1 MFAVLEKELRSF
13 FSSLTGPIVIAV
25 YLILTASFL
34 WLIPGENNV
43 LWGGYANLDGLF
55 TLAPWLFL
63 FLIPAITMRT
73 FSDEYRQGTVEILR
87 TRPIHPYSIVV
98 SKYLASLI
106 IALISLLFTL
116 SYLLAVCYLG
126 TPFANIDLGG
136 FFGSFIGLIF
146 LACLYTAIGVF
157 FSSLSDNPII
167 SFVGS
172 AFLCFLF
179 YYGFEMLSFLPA
191 NVNVKDFISSLG
203 IAYHYDSMSRGV
215 IDFSDIWYFLTVS
228 QFFLIITFRRKISLK
243 VLGVALFLL
252 MTNVLTSSV
261 VWRLDLTAEKRHSIS
276 ESTKQLLENQ
286 KNGVKVDVFLEG
298 DMNVGFLR
306 LKKSVKYLLDE
317 MDRYANVGLN
327 VEFIDP
333 LAEATTEKERNK
345 IMAQMQRKGLSPT
358 MVHDYDNNGN
368 TLQKVIFPWAVFSC
382 VGDTISVPLLQN
394 IAGRSGDE
402 NLNSSIENLEYA
414 FTDALRILT
423 QKDVVKVAFLEGHGE
438 AEEHFVY
445 SLTESLSRYYQVDR
459 GVLGSDP
466 NILNDYKVV
475 IIAEP
480 QTEFSESD
488 KYILDQYIMRGG
500 RVIWLI
506 DGVATNG
513 EIGKPNDLGLTDQL
527 FTYGVRIQPV
537 MLLDVQCGTVP
548 INTSLEGQTPN
559 FVPMPWYY
567 SPLLMTIPNHPIT
580 RNIAPVKAEF
590 SSYIEKVGE
599 NDSINTGTILLCSS
613 SKTALEKA
621 PMTLSADVVNLSP
634 ESPYFSYSYM
644 PVAVLLEGKFKSVY
658 ANRLAPENIV
668 TNGVKPIKES
678 VDTKMIVVAD
688 GSIALNSLQGF
699 ASGYEPL
706 PLGYDKYMKM
716 QFGNDDFMLNAINY
730 LADDGD
736 WMQLRNKK
744 ISLRILDKEKI
755 ARNGDFWKWFCI
767 TVPVLLLIIISLIF
781 QFVRKNQNTK

>member
-13 FSSLTGPIVIAV
+13 FSSLTGPLVIAV

-116 SYLLAVCYLG
+116 FYLLAVCYLG
-126 TPFANIDLGG
+126 SPFANIDLGG

-172 AFLCFLF
+172 AFLCFVF
-179 YYGFEMLSFLPA
+179 YYGFEMLSFIPT
-191 NVNVKDFISSLG
+191 NVNVKDFISSMG

-215 IDFSDIWYFLTVS
+215 VDFSDIWYFLTIS
-228 QFFLIITFRRKISLK
+228 QFFLLFTFRKRFNIKLFAVAFVLILTNLFASKI
-243 VLGVALFLL
+243 VL
-252 MTNVLTSSV
+252 
-261 VWRLDLTAEKRHSIS
+261 RLDLTAEKRHSIS
-276 ESTKQLLENQ
+276 ESTKNLLKNQ
-286 KNGVKVDVFLEG
+286 ENGVKVDVYLDG

-306 LKKSVKYLLDE
+306 LKKSVQYLLDE
-317 MDRYANVGLN
+317 MDRYAAVGLN
-327 VEFIDP
+327 VEFTDP
-333 LAEATTEKERNK
+333 LQDAKSEKDRNK
-345 IMAQMQRKGLSPT
+345 IMANMQRKGLSPT
-358 MVHDYDNNGN
+358 MVHDYDNSGN
-368 TLQKVIFPWAVFSC
+368 TLQKVIFPWAVLSC
-382 VGDTISVPLLQN
+382 AGDTISVPLLKN
-394 IAGRSGDE
+394 ISGRSGDE

-423 QKDVVKVAFLEGHGE
+423 QKEVVKVAFLEGHNE

-480 QTEFSESD
+480 QSEFSESD
-488 KYILDQYIMRGG
+488 KYILDQYIMQGG
-500 RVIWLI
+500 RVIWLL

-513 EIGKPNDLGLTDQL
+513 EIGKPNDLSLTDQL

-537 MLLDVQCGTVP
+537 MLLDIQCATVP
-548 INTSLEGQTPN
+548 INTALDGQESN
-559 FVPMPWYY
+559 FAPMPWYY
-567 SPLLMTIPNHPIT
+567 SPLLMTMPNHAIT

-590 SSYIEKVGE
+590 ASYIEKVGE
-599 NDSINTGTILLCSS
+599 NDSVAGTVLLCSS

-621 PMTLSADVVNLSP
+621 PMTLSADIVNLSP
-634 ESPYFSYSYM
+634 ESPYFAYSYM

-668 TNGVKPIKES
+668 TGGKKPIKQSEN
-678 VDTKMIVVAD
+678 TKMIVVAD

-716 QFGNDDFMLNAINY
+716 QFGNNDFMLNAVNY
-730 LADDGD
+730 LADDSD

-744 ISLRILDKEKI
+744 ISLRILDKEKV
-755 ARNGDFWKWFCI
+755 ARNGEFWKWFCI

>member
-13 FSSLTGPIVIAV
+13 FSTLTGPIVIAV
-25 YLILTASFL
+25 YLLLTASFL

-55 TLAPWLFL
+55 SLAPWLFL

-73 FSDEYRQGTVEILR
+73 FSDEYRLGTVEILR

-106 IALISLLFTL
+106 IALISLFFTL
-116 SYLLAVCYLG
+116 FYLFAVCYLG

-146 LACLYTAIGVF
+146 LACLYTAIGIF

-172 AFLCFLF
+172 AFLCFVF
-179 YYGFEMLSFLPA
+179 YYGFEMLSFIPT
-191 NVNVKDFISSLG
+191 NVNVKDFISSMG

-215 IDFSDIWYFLTVS
+215 IDFSDIWYFITIS
-228 QFFLIITFRRKISLK
+228 QFFLLITFRKRFSLRL
-243 VLGVALFLL
+243 LGVSLALI
-252 MTNVLTSSV
+252 MTNLLVSNV

-276 ESTKQLLENQ
+276 ESTKNLLENQ
-286 KNGVKVDVFLEG
+286 ENGVKVDVYLDG

-306 LKKSVKYLLDE
+306 LKKSVAYLLDE
-317 MDRYANVGLN
+317 MDRYAAVGLN
-327 VEFIDP
+327 VEFSDP
-333 LAEATTEKERNK
+333 LKEATSEKTRNQ
-345 IMAQMQRKGLSPT
+345 IMAKMQRKGLQPT
-358 MVHDYDNNGN
+358 MVHDYDNSGN
-368 TLQKVIFPWAVFSC
+368 TLQKVIFPWAVFFHA
-382 VGDTISVPLLQN
+382 GDTITVPLLQN

-423 QKDVVKVAFLEGHGE
+423 QKEVVKVAFLEGHGE

-445 SLTESLSRYYQVDR
+445 SLTEGLSRYYQVDR

-480 QTEFSESD
+480 QTAFSESD

-500 RVIWLI
+500 RVIWLL

-513 EIGKPNDLGLTDQL
+513 EVGKPNDLNLTDQL
-527 FTYGVRIQPV
+527 FTYGVRIQPM
-537 MLLDVQCGTVP
+537 MLLDIQCATVP
-548 INTSLEGQTPN
+548 INTSLEGQEPN
-559 FVPMPWYY
+559 FAPMPWYY
-567 SPLLMTIPNHPIT
+567 SPLLMTLPSHAIT

-590 SSYIEKVGE
+590 SSYVEKVGE
-599 NDSINTGTILLCSS
+599 NDSVSGTVLLCSS

-621 PMTLSADVVNLSP
+621 PMQLSADIVNLSP
-634 ESPYFSYSYM
+634 ESPYFAYSYM

-658 ANRLAPENIV
+658 ANRLAPEGVV
-668 TNGVKPIKES
+668 TAGVKPIKQSEN
-678 VDTKMIVVAD
+678 TKMIVVAD

-706 PLGYDKYMKM
+706 PLGYDKYMKV
-716 QFGNDDFMLNAINY
+716 QFGNNDFMLNAVNY

-744 ISLRILDKEKI
+744 ISLRMLDKEKV
-755 ARNGDFWKWFCI
+755 AKNGDFWKWFCM

>member
-13 FSSLTGPIVIAV
+13 FSTLTGPIVIAV

-55 TLAPWLFL
+55 ALAPWLFL
-63 FLIPAITMRT
+63 FLVPAITMRT

-87 TRPIHPYSIVV
+87 TRPVHPYSIVV
-98 SKYLASLI
+98 AKYLASLI
-106 IALISLLFTL
+106 IVLISLLFTL
-116 SYLLAVCYLG
+116 FYLLAVCYLG

-172 AFLCFLF
+172 AFLCFIF
-179 YYGFEMLSFLPA
+179 YYGFEMLSFLPN
-191 NVNVKDFISSLG
+191 NVNVKDFISSMG
-203 IAYHYDSMSRGV
+203 IASHYDSMSRGV
-215 IDFSDIWYFLTVS
+215 IDFSDIWYFITIS
-228 QFFLIITFRRKISLK
+228 QFFLLITFRKRFPIKL
-243 VLGVALFLL
+243 LAVAFGL
-252 MTNVLTSSV
+252 VLTNIFASSIV
-261 VWRLDLTAEKRHSIS
+261 LRLDLTAEKRHSIS
-276 ESTKQLLENQ
+276 ESTKNLLKNQ
-286 KNGVKVDVFLEG
+286 EKGVKVDVYLDG

-306 LKKSVKYLLDE
+306 LKKSVQYILDE
-317 MDRYANVGLN
+317 MNRYAEVGIK
-327 VEFIDP
+327 VEFTD
-333 LAEATTEKERNK
+333 LLSDATSEKERNQ
-345 IMAQMQRKGLSPT
+345 IMSKMQRKGLSPT
-358 MVHDYDNNGN
+358 MVHDYDNSGN

-382 VGDTISVPLLQN
+382 AGDTINVPLLQN

-414 FTDALRILT
+414 FTDALRIFT
-423 QKDVVKVAFLEGHGE
+423 QKEVVKVAFLEGHGE

-459 GVLGSDP
+459 GVLGDDP

-500 RVIWLI
+500 RVIWLV

-527 FTYGVRIQPV
+527 FTYGVRIQPM
-537 MLLDVQCGTVP
+537 MLLDIQCATVP
-548 INTSLEGQTPN
+548 INTSMEGQVPN

-567 SPLLMTIPNHPIT
+567 SPLLMPMPEHAIT
-580 RNIAPVKAEF
+580 RNIAPIKAEF
-590 SSYIEKVGE
+590 ASYIEKVGE
-599 NDSINTGTILLCSS
+599 NDSVSGTVLLCTS

-621 PMTLSADVVNLSP
+621 PMSLRADIVNLSP
-634 ESPYFSYSYM
+634 ESPYFAYSYM

-658 ANRLAPENIV
+658 ANRLAPENII
-668 TNGVKPIKES
+668 TGGKKPIKQSEN
-678 VDTKMIVVAD
+678 TKMLVVAD

-716 QFGNDDFMLNAINY
+716 QFGNNDFMLNAVNY
-730 LADDGD
+730 LADDSD

-755 ARNGDFWKWFCI
+755 ARNGEFWKWFCI
-767 TVPVLLLIIISLIF
+767 TVPVLLLIIFSVGF
-781 QFVRKNQNTK
+781 QIVRKNQNTK

>member
-13 FSSLTGPIVIAV
+13 FSTLTGPIVIAV

-55 TLAPWLFL
+55 ALAPWLFL
-63 FLIPAITMRT
+63 FLVPAITMRT

-106 IALISLLFTL
+106 IVLISLIFTL
-116 SYLLAVCYLG
+116 FYLLAVCYLG

-146 LACLYTAIGVF
+146 LACLYTSIGIF

-172 AFLCFLF
+172 AFLCFVF
-179 YYGFEMLSFLPA
+179 YYGFEMLSFIPA
-191 NVNVKDFISSLG
+191 NVNVKDFISSMG

-215 IDFSDIWYFLTVS
+215 IDFSDIWYFITIS
-228 QFFLIITFRRKISLK
+228 QFFLLITFRKRFSVKL
-243 VLGVALFLL
+243 LGVAFALILTNLL
-252 MTNVLTSSV
+252 VSNVVL
-261 VWRLDLTAEKRHSIS
+261 RLDLTAEKRHSIS

-286 KNGVKVDVFLEG
+286 QAGVKVDVLLDG

-306 LKKSVKYLLDE
+306 LKKSVGYLLDE
-317 MDRYANVGLN
+317 MDRYAAVGLN
-327 VEFIDP
+327 VEFADP
-333 LAEATTEKERNK
+333 LSEATSEKERNQVVAK
-345 IMAQMQRKGLSPT
+345 MQRKGLAPT
-358 MVHDYDNNGN
+358 MVHDYDKNGN
-368 TLQKVIFPWAVFSC
+368 TLQKVIFPWAVVSC
-382 VGDTISVPLLQN
+382 AGDTIKVPLLQN

-402 NLNSSIENLEYA
+402 NLNSSIENLEYV

-423 QKDVVKVAFLEGHGE
+423 QKEVVKVAFLEGHGE

-459 GVLGSDP
+459 GVLGDDP

-500 RVIWLI
+500 RVIWLV

-513 EIGKPNDLGLTDQL
+513 EVGKPNDLGLTDQL
-527 FTYGVRIQPV
+527 FTYGVRIQPM
-537 MLLDVQCGTVP
+537 MLLDIQCATVP
-548 INTSLEGQTPN
+548 INTSMEGQTPN

-567 SPLLMTIPNHPIT
+567 SPLLMPMPEHAIT
-580 RNIAPVKAEF
+580 RNIAPIKAEF
-590 SSYIEKVGE
+590 ASYIEKVGE
-599 NDSINTGTILLCSS
+599 NDSVSGTVLLCTS

-621 PMTLSADVVNLSP
+621 PMSLRADIVNLSP
-634 ESPYFSYSYM
+634 ESPYFAYSYM

-658 ANRLAPENIV
+658 ANRLAPENII
-668 TNGVKPIKES
+668 TGGKKPIKQSEN
-678 VDTKMIVVAD
+678 TKMLVVAD

-716 QFGNDDFMLNAINY
+716 QFGNNDFMLNAVNY

-744 ISLRILDKEKI
+744 ISLRILDKEKV
-755 ARNGDFWKWFCI
+755 ARNGEFWKWFCI
-767 TVPVLLLIIISLIF
+767 AVPVLLLIIFSVGF
-781 QFVRKNQNTK
+781 QIVRKNQNTK

>member
-106 IALISLLFTL
+106 IALISLIFTL
-116 SYLLAVCYLG
+116 FYLLAVCYLG
-126 TPFANIDLGG
+126 TPFANVDLGG

-146 LACLYTAIGVF
+146 LACLYTAIGIF

-172 AFLCFLF
+172 AFLCFVF
-179 YYGFEMLSFLPA
+179 YYGFEMLSFIPSNI
-191 NVNVKDFISSLG
+191 NVRDFISSMG

-215 IDFSDIWYFLTVS
+215 IDFSDIWYFITIS
-228 QFFLIITFRRKISLK
+228 QFFLLITFRKRFTIKLFAVAF
-243 VLGVALFLL
+243 VLVL
-252 MTNVLTSSV
+252 TNVFASNIVL
-261 VWRLDLTAEKRHSIS
+261 RLDLTAEKRHSIS
-276 ESTKQLLENQ
+276 ESTKKLLENQ
-286 KNGVKVDVFLEG
+286 ENGVKVDVYLEG

-306 LKKSVKYLLDE
+306 LKKSVGYMLDE
-317 MDRYANVGLN
+317 MNRYAEVGLN
-327 VEFIDP
+327 VEFID
-333 LAEATTEKERNK
+333 LLKDAKSEKERNV
-345 IMAQMQRKGLSPT
+345 IMAKMQRKGLSPT
-358 MVHDYDNNGN
+358 MVHDYDNSGN

-382 VGDTISVPLLQN
+382 AGDTVSVPLLQN

-423 QKDVVKVAFLEGHGE
+423 QKELVKVAFLEGHAE

-488 KYILDQYIMRGG
+488 KYILDQYIMNGG
-500 RVIWLI
+500 RVIWLV

-513 EIGKPNDLGLTDQL
+513 EVGKPNDLGLTDQL
-527 FTYGVRIQPV
+527 FTYGVRIQPI
-537 MLLDVQCGTVP
+537 MLLDIQCATVP
-548 INTSLEGQTPN
+548 INTSMEGQTPN

-567 SPLLMTIPNHPIT
+567 SPLLMPMPEHAIT

-590 SSYIEKVGE
+590 ASFLERVGE
-599 NDSINTGTILLCSS
+599 NDSVNATVLLCTS

-621 PMTLSADVVNLSP
+621 PMPLRADIVNLSP
-634 ESPYFSYSYM
+634 ESPYFAYSYM
-644 PVAVLLEGKFKSVY
+644 PVAMLLEGKFKSVY

-668 TNGVKPIKES
+668 TNGKKPIKQSEN
-678 VDTKMIVVAD
+678 TKMLVVAD

-716 QFGNDDFMLNAINY
+716 QFGNSDFMLNAVNY

-744 ISLRILDKEKI
+744 ISLRVLDKEKI
-755 ARNGDFWKWFCI
+755 ARNGEFWKWFCI
-767 TVPVLLLIIISLIF
+767 TAPVLLLIIFSLIF

>member
-55 TLAPWLFL
+55 ALAPWLFL
-63 FLIPAITMRT
+63 FLVPAITMRT

-106 IALISLLFTL
+106 IALISLIFTL
-116 SYLLAVCYLG
+116 FYLLAVCYLG

-146 LACLYTAIGVF
+146 LACLYTSIGIF

-172 AFLCFLF
+172 AFLCFVF
-179 YYGFEMLSFLPA
+179 YYGFEMLSFIPA
-191 NVNVKDFISSLG
+191 NVNVKDFISSMG

-215 IDFSDIWYFLTVS
+215 IDFSDIWYFITIS
-228 QFFLIITFRRKISLK
+228 QFFLLITFRKRFSVKL
-243 VLGVALFLL
+243 LGVAFALILTNLL
-252 MTNVLTSSV
+252 ASNVVL
-261 VWRLDLTAEKRHSIS
+261 RLDLTAEKRHSIS

-286 KNGVKVDVFLEG
+286 QAGVKVDVLLDG

-306 LKKSVKYLLDE
+306 LKKSVGYLLDE
-317 MDRYANVGLN
+317 MDRYAAVGLN
-327 VEFIDP
+327 VEFTDP
-333 LAEATTEKERNK
+333 LSEATSEKERNQVVAK
-345 IMAQMQRKGLSPT
+345 MQRKGLAPT
-358 MVHDYDNNGN
+358 MVHDYDKNGN
-368 TLQKVIFPWAVFSC
+368 TLQKVIFPWAVVSC
-382 VGDTISVPLLQN
+382 AGDTIKVPLLQN

-402 NLNSSIENLEYA
+402 NLNSSIENLEYV

-423 QKDVVKVAFLEGHGE
+423 QKEVVKVAFLEGHGE

-459 GVLGSDP
+459 GVLGDDP

-500 RVIWLI
+500 RVIWLV

-513 EIGKPNDLGLTDQL
+513 EVGKPNDLGLTDQL
-527 FTYGVRIQPV
+527 FTYGVRIQPM
-537 MLLDVQCGTVP
+537 MLLDIQCATVP
-548 INTSLEGQTPN
+548 INTSMEGQTPN

-567 SPLLMTIPNHPIT
+567 SPLLMPMPEHAIT
-580 RNIAPVKAEF
+580 RNIAPIKAEF
-590 SSYIEKVGE
+590 ASYIEKVGE
-599 NDSINTGTILLCSS
+599 NDSVSGTVLLCTS

-621 PMTLSADVVNLSP
+621 PMSLRADIVNLSP
-634 ESPYFSYSYM
+634 ESSYFAYSYM

-658 ANRLAPENIV
+658 ANRLAPENII
-668 TNGVKPIKES
+668 TGGKKPIKQSEN
-678 VDTKMIVVAD
+678 TKMLVVAD

-716 QFGNDDFMLNAINY
+716 QFGNNDFMLNAVNY
-730 LADDGD
+730 LADDSD

-744 ISLRILDKEKI
+744 ISLRILDKEKV
-755 ARNGDFWKWFCI
+755 ARNGEFWKWFCI
-767 TVPVLLLIIISLIF
+767 TVPVLLLIIFSVGF
-781 QFVRKNQNTK
+781 QIVRKNQNTK

>member
-55 TLAPWLFL
+55 ALAPWLFL
-63 FLIPAITMRT
+63 FLVPAITMRT

-106 IALISLLFTL
+106 IALISLIFTL
-116 SYLLAVCYLG
+116 FYLLAVCYLG

-146 LACLYTAIGVF
+146 LACLYTSIGIF

-172 AFLCFLF
+172 AFLCFVF
-179 YYGFEMLSFLPA
+179 YYGFEMLSFIPA
-191 NVNVKDFISSLG
+191 NVNVKDFISSMG

-215 IDFSDIWYFLTVS
+215 IDFSDIWYFITIS
-228 QFFLIITFRRKISLK
+228 QFFLLITFRKRFSVKL
-243 VLGVALFLL
+243 LGVAFALILTNLL
-252 MTNVLTSSV
+252 ASNVVL
-261 VWRLDLTAEKRHSIS
+261 RLDLTAEKRHSIS

-286 KNGVKVDVFLEG
+286 QAGVKVDVLLDG

-306 LKKSVKYLLDE
+306 LKKSVGYLLDE
-317 MDRYANVGLN
+317 MDRYAAVGLN
-327 VEFIDP
+327 VEFADP
-333 LAEATTEKERNK
+333 LSEATSEKERNQVVAK
-345 IMAQMQRKGLSPT
+345 MQRKGLAPT
-358 MVHDYDNNGN
+358 MVHDYDKNGN
-368 TLQKVIFPWAVFSC
+368 TLQKVIFPWAVVSC
-382 VGDTISVPLLQN
+382 AGDTIKVPLLQN

-402 NLNSSIENLEYA
+402 NLNSSIENLEYV

-423 QKDVVKVAFLEGHGE
+423 QKEVVKVAFLEGHGE

-459 GVLGSDP
+459 GVLGDDP

-500 RVIWLI
+500 RVIWLV

-513 EIGKPNDLGLTDQL
+513 EVGKPNDLGLTDQL
-527 FTYGVRIQPV
+527 FTYGVRIQPM
-537 MLLDVQCGTVP
+537 MLLDIQCATVP
-548 INTSLEGQTPN
+548 INTSMEGQTPN

-567 SPLLMTIPNHPIT
+567 SPLLMPMPEHAIT
-580 RNIAPVKAEF
+580 RNIAPIKAEF
-590 SSYIEKVGE
+590 ASYIEKVGE
-599 NDSINTGTILLCSS
+599 NDSVSGTVLLCTS

-621 PMTLSADVVNLSP
+621 PMSLRADIVNLSP
-634 ESPYFSYSYM
+634 ESPYFAYSYM

-658 ANRLAPENIV
+658 ANRLAPENII
-668 TNGVKPIKES
+668 TGGKKPIKQSEN
-678 VDTKMIVVAD
+678 TKMLVVAD

-716 QFGNDDFMLNAINY
+716 QFGNNDFMLNAVNY

-744 ISLRILDKEKI
+744 ISLRILDKEKV
-755 ARNGDFWKWFCI
+755 ARNGEFWKWFCI
-767 TVPVLLLIIISLIF
+767 TVPVLLLIIFSVGF
-781 QFVRKNQNTK
+781 QIVRKNQNTK

>member
-13 FSSLTGPIVIAV
+13 FSTLTGPIVIAV
-25 YLILTASFL
+25 YLILTAAFL

-55 TLAPWLFL
+55 SLAPWLFL

-98 SKYLASLI
+98 AKYLASLI

-116 SYLLAVCYLG
+116 FYLLAVCYLG

-146 LACLYTAIGVF
+146 LACLYTAIGIF

-172 AFLCFLF
+172 AFLSFVF
-179 YYGFEMLSFLPA
+179 YYGFEMLSFIPS
-191 NVNVKDFISSLG
+191 NVNIKDFISSMG

-215 IDFSDIWYFLTVS
+215 IDFSDVWYFITIS
-228 QFFLIITFRRKISLK
+228 QFFLLITFRKRFSKRLLIVASILILTNLFASK
-243 VLGVALFLL
+243 V
-252 MTNVLTSSV
+252 VL
-261 VWRLDLTAEKRHSIS
+261 RLDLTAEKRHSIS
-276 ESTKQLLENQ
+276 ESTKNLLENQ
-286 KNGVKVDVFLEG
+286 ENGVKVDVFLDG

-306 LKKSVKYLLDE
+306 LKKSVGYLLDE
-317 MDRYANVGLN
+317 MDRYAAVGLN
-327 VEFIDP
+327 VEFTDP
-333 LAEATTEKERNK
+333 LSDAKSEKERNQV
-345 IMAQMQRKGLSPT
+345 MAKMQRKGLQPT
-358 MVHDYDNNGN
+358 MVHDYDNSGN
-368 TLQKVIFPWAVFSC
+368 TLQKVIFPWAVVSC
-382 VGDTISVPLLQN
+382 AGDTIAVPLLQN

-423 QKDVVKVAFLEGHGE
+423 QKEVVKVAFLEGHGE
-438 AEEHFVY
+438 AEEHFVF

-459 GVLGSDP
+459 GVLGDDP

-475 IIAEP
+475 IVAEP

-488 KYILDQYIMRGG
+488 KYILDQYIMSGG

-513 EIGKPNDLGLTDQL
+513 EVGKPNDLGLTDQL
-527 FTYGVRIQPV
+527 FTYGVRIQPI
-537 MLLDVQCGTVP
+537 MLLDIQCATVP
-548 INTSLEGQTPN
+548 INTALEGQDPN
-559 FVPMPWYY
+559 FAPMPWYY
-567 SPLLMTIPNHPIT
+567 SPLLMPMPNHAIT

-590 SSYIEKVGE
+590 ASFIEKVGE
-599 NDSINTGTILLCSS
+599 NDSVNATVLLCTS

-621 PMTLSADVVNLSP
+621 PMSLRADIVNLSP
-634 ESPYFSYSYM
+634 ESPYFAYSYM
-644 PVAVLLEGKFKSVY
+644 PVAMLLEGKFKSVY
-658 ANRLAPENIV
+658 ANRLAPENVV
-668 TNGVKPIKES
+668 TEGKKPIKRSEN
-678 VDTKMIVVAD
+678 TKMLVVAD

-716 QFGNDDFMLNAINY
+716 QFGNNDFMLNAVNY

-744 ISLRILDKEKI
+744 ISLRILDKEKV
-755 ARNGDFWKWFCI
+755 ARNGEFWKWFCI
-767 TVPVLLLIIISLIF
+767 AVPVLLLIIFSIGF
-781 QFVRKNQNTK
+781 QIVRKNQNTK

>member
-13 FSSLTGPIVIAV
+13 FSTLTGPIVIAV
-25 YLILTASFL
+25 YLLLTASFL

-73 FSDEYRQGTVEILR
+73 FSDEYRLGTVEILR

-106 IALISLLFTL
+106 IALISLFFTL
-116 SYLLAVCYLG
+116 FYLLAVCYLG

-172 AFLCFLF
+172 AFLCFVF
-179 YYGFEMLSFLPA
+179 YYGFEMLSFIPT
-191 NVNVKDFISSLG
+191 NVNVKDFISSMG

-215 IDFSDIWYFLTVS
+215 IDFSDIWYFITIS
-228 QFFLIITFRRKISLK
+228 QFFLLITFRKRFSLRL
-243 VLGVALFLL
+243 LGVSLALI
-252 MTNVLTSSV
+252 MTNLLVSNVVL
-261 VWRLDLTAEKRHSIS
+261 RLDLTAEKRHSIS
-276 ESTKQLLENQ
+276 ESTKNLLENQ
-286 KNGVKVDVFLEG
+286 ENGVKVDVYLDG

-306 LKKSVKYLLDE
+306 LKKSVAYLLDE
-317 MDRYANVGLN
+317 MDRYAAVGLN
-327 VEFIDP
+327 VKFTDP
-333 LAEATTEKERNK
+333 LKEATSEKTRNQ
-345 IMAQMQRKGLSPT
+345 IMAKMQRKGLQPT
-358 MVHDYDNNGN
+358 MVHDYDNSGN
-368 TLQKVIFPWAVFSC
+368 TLQKVIFPWAVFSHA
-382 VGDTISVPLLQN
+382 GDTISVPLLQN

-423 QKDVVKVAFLEGHGE
+423 QKEVVKVAFLEGHGE

-445 SLTESLSRYYQVDR
+445 SLTEGLSRYYQVDR

-480 QTEFSESD
+480 QTAFSESD

-500 RVIWLI
+500 RVIWLV

-513 EIGKPNDLGLTDQL
+513 EVGKPNDLNLTDQL
-527 FTYGVRIQPV
+527 FTYGVRIQPM
-537 MLLDVQCGTVP
+537 MLLDIQCATVP
-548 INTSLEGQTPN
+548 INTSLEGQEPN
-559 FVPMPWYY
+559 FAPMPWYY
-567 SPLLMTIPNHPIT
+567 SPLLMTLPSHAIT

-590 SSYIEKVGE
+590 SSYVEKVGE
-599 NDSINTGTILLCSS
+599 NDSVSGTVLLCSS

-621 PMTLSADVVNLSP
+621 PMQLSVDIVNLSP
-634 ESPYFSYSYM
+634 ESPYFAYSYM

-658 ANRLAPENIV
+658 ANRLAPEGVV
-668 TNGVKPIKES
+668 TAGVKPIKQSEN
-678 VDTKMIVVAD
+678 TKMIVVAD

-716 QFGNDDFMLNAINY
+716 QFGNNDFMLNAVNY

-744 ISLRILDKEKI
+744 ISLRILDKEKV
-755 ARNGDFWKWFCI
+755 AKNGDFWKWFCM

>member
-13 FSSLTGPIVIAV
+13 FSTLTGPIVIAV

-55 TLAPWLFL
+55 ALAPWLFL
-63 FLIPAITMRT
+63 FLVPAITMRT

-106 IALISLLFTL
+106 IALISLIFTL
-116 SYLLAVCYLG
+116 FYLLAVCYLG

-146 LACLYTAIGVF
+146 LACLYTSIGIF

-172 AFLCFLF
+172 AFLCFVF
-179 YYGFEMLSFLPA
+179 YYGFEMLSFIPA
-191 NVNVKDFISSLG
+191 NVNVKDFISSMG

-215 IDFSDIWYFLTVS
+215 IDFSDIWYFITIS
-228 QFFLIITFRRKISLK
+228 QFFLLITFRKRFSVKL
-243 VLGVALFLL
+243 LGVAFALILTNLL
-252 MTNVLTSSV
+252 ASNVVL
-261 VWRLDLTAEKRHSIS
+261 RLDLTAEKRHSIS

-286 KNGVKVDVFLEG
+286 QAGVKVDVLLDG

-306 LKKSVKYLLDE
+306 LKKSVGYLLDE
-317 MDRYANVGLN
+317 MDRYAAVGLN
-327 VEFIDP
+327 VEFADP
-333 LAEATTEKERNK
+333 LSEATSEKERNQVVAK
-345 IMAQMQRKGLSPT
+345 MQRKGLAPT
-358 MVHDYDNNGN
+358 MVHDYDKKGN
-368 TLQKVIFPWAVFSC
+368 TLQKVIFPWAVVSC
-382 VGDTISVPLLQN
+382 AGDTINVPLLQN

-402 NLNSSIENLEYA
+402 NLNSSIENLEYV

-459 GVLGSDP
+459 GVLGDDP

-500 RVIWLI
+500 RVIWLV

-513 EIGKPNDLGLTDQL
+513 EVGKPNDLGLTDQL
-527 FTYGVRIQPV
+527 FTYGVRIQPM
-537 MLLDVQCGTVP
+537 MLLDIQCATVP
-548 INTSLEGQTPN
+548 INTSMEGQTPN

-567 SPLLMTIPNHPIT
+567 SPLLMPMPEHAIT
-580 RNIAPVKAEF
+580 RNIAPIKAEF
-590 SSYIEKVGE
+590 ASYIEKVGE
-599 NDSINTGTILLCSS
+599 NDSVSGTVLLCTS

-621 PMTLSADVVNLSP
+621 PMSLRADIVNLSP
-634 ESPYFSYSYM
+634 ESPYFAYSYM

-658 ANRLAPENIV
+658 ANRLAPENII
-668 TNGVKPIKES
+668 TGGKKPIKQSEN
-678 VDTKMIVVAD
+678 TKMLVVAD

-716 QFGNDDFMLNAINY
+716 QFGNNDFMLNAVNY

-744 ISLRILDKEKI
+744 ISLRILDKEKV
-755 ARNGDFWKWFCI
+755 ARNGEFWKWFCI
-767 TVPVLLLIIISLIF
+767 TVPVLLLIIFSVGF
-781 QFVRKNQNTK
+781 QIVRKNQNTK

>member
-55 TLAPWLFL
+55 ALAPWLFL

-87 TRPIHPYSIVV
+87 TRPVHPYRIVIA
-98 SKYLASLI
+98 KYLASLV

-116 SYLLAVCYLG
+116 FYLLAVCYLG

-172 AFLCFLF
+172 AFLCFVF
-179 YYGFEMLSFLPA
+179 YYGFEMLSFIPT
-191 NVNVKDFISSLG
+191 NVNVKDFISSMG

-215 IDFSDIWYFLTVS
+215 IDFSDIWYFITIS
-228 QFFLIITFRRKISLK
+228 QFFLLITFRKRFSVKL
-243 VLGVALFLL
+243 LGVAFALILTNLL
-252 MTNVLTSSV
+252 ASNVVL
-261 VWRLDLTAEKRHSIS
+261 RLDLTAEKRHSIS

-286 KNGVKVDVFLEG
+286 QAGVKVDVLLDG

-306 LKKSVKYLLDE
+306 LKKSVGYLLDE
-317 MDRYANVGLN
+317 MDRYAAVGLN
-327 VEFIDP
+327 VEFTDP
-333 LAEATTEKERNK
+333 LQDAKSEKDRNK
-345 IMAQMQRKGLSPT
+345 IMANMQRKGLSPT
-358 MVHDYDNNGN
+358 MVHDYDNSGN
-368 TLQKVIFPWAVFSC
+368 TLQKVIFPWAVLSC
-382 VGDTISVPLLQN
+382 AGDTISVPLLKN
-394 IAGRSGDE
+394 ISGRSGDE

-423 QKDVVKVAFLEGHGE
+423 QKEVVKVAFLEGHNE
-438 AEEHFVY
+438 AEEHFVF

-480 QTEFSESD
+480 QSEFSESD
-488 KYILDQYIMRGG
+488 KYILDQYIMQGG
-500 RVIWLI
+500 RVIWLL

-513 EIGKPNDLGLTDQL
+513 EIGKPNDLSLTDQL

-537 MLLDVQCGTVP
+537 MLLDIQCATVP
-548 INTSLEGQTPN
+548 INTALDGQESN
-559 FVPMPWYY
+559 FAPMPWYY
-567 SPLLMTIPNHPIT
+567 SPLLMTMPNHAIT

-590 SSYIEKVGE
+590 ASYIEKVGE
-599 NDSINTGTILLCSS
+599 NDSVAGTVLLCSS

-621 PMTLSADVVNLSP
+621 PMTLSADIVNLSP
-634 ESPYFSYSYM
+634 ESPYFAYSYM

-668 TNGVKPIKES
+668 TGGKKPIKQSEN
-678 VDTKMIVVAD
+678 TKMIVVAD

-716 QFGNDDFMLNAINY
+716 QFGNNDFMLNAVNY

-744 ISLRILDKEKI
+744 ISLRILDKEKV
-755 ARNGDFWKWFCI
+755 ARNGEFWKWFCI

>member
-13 FSSLTGPIVIAV
+13 FSTLTGPIVIAV

-55 TLAPWLFL
+55 ALAPWLFL
-63 FLIPAITMRT
+63 FLVPAITMRT

-106 IALISLLFTL
+106 IALISLIFTL
-116 SYLLAVCYLG
+116 FYLLAVCYLG

-146 LACLYTAIGVF
+146 LACLYTSIGIF

-172 AFLCFLF
+172 AFLCFVF
-179 YYGFEMLSFLPA
+179 YYGFEMLSFIPA
-191 NVNVKDFISSLG
+191 NVNVKDFISSMG

-215 IDFSDIWYFLTVS
+215 IDFSDIWYFITIS
-228 QFFLIITFRRKISLK
+228 QFFLLITFRKRFSVKL
-243 VLGVALFLL
+243 LGVAFALILTNLL
-252 MTNVLTSSV
+252 ASNVVL
-261 VWRLDLTAEKRHSIS
+261 RLDLTAEKRHSIS

-286 KNGVKVDVFLEG
+286 QAGVKVDVLLDG

-306 LKKSVKYLLDE
+306 LKKSVGYLLDE
-317 MDRYANVGLN
+317 MDRYAAVGLN
-327 VEFIDP
+327 VEFADP
-333 LAEATTEKERNK
+333 LSEATSEKERNQVVAK
-345 IMAQMQRKGLSPT
+345 MQRKGLAPT
-358 MVHDYDNNGN
+358 MVHDYDKNGN
-368 TLQKVIFPWAVFSC
+368 TLQKVIFPWAVVSC
-382 VGDTISVPLLQN
+382 AGDTINVPLLQN

-402 NLNSSIENLEYA
+402 NLNSSIENLEYV

-459 GVLGSDP
+459 GVLGDDP

-475 IIAEP
+475 IITEP

-500 RVIWLI
+500 RVIWLV

-513 EIGKPNDLGLTDQL
+513 EVGKPNDLGLTDQL
-527 FTYGVRIQPV
+527 FTYGVRIQPM
-537 MLLDVQCGTVP
+537 MLLDIQCATVP
-548 INTSLEGQTPN
+548 INTSMEGQTPN

-567 SPLLMTIPNHPIT
+567 SPLLMPMPEHAIT
-580 RNIAPVKAEF
+580 RNIAPIKAEF
-590 SSYIEKVGE
+590 ASYIEKVGE
-599 NDSINTGTILLCSS
+599 NDSVSGTVLLCTS

-621 PMTLSADVVNLSP
+621 PMSLRADIVNLSP
-634 ESPYFSYSYM
+634 ESPYFAYSYM
-644 PVAVLLEGKFKSVY
+644 PVAVLFEGKFKSVY
-658 ANRLAPENIV
+658 ANRLAPENII
-668 TNGVKPIKES
+668 TGGKKPIKQSEN
-678 VDTKMIVVAD
+678 TKMLVVAD

-716 QFGNDDFMLNAINY
+716 QFGNNDFMLNAVNY

-744 ISLRILDKEKI
+744 ISLRILDKEKV
-755 ARNGDFWKWFCI
+755 ARNGEFWKWFCI
-767 TVPVLLLIIISLIF
+767 TVPVLLLIIFSVGF
-781 QFVRKNQNTK
+781 QIVRKNQNTK

>member
-13 FSSLTGPIVIAV
+13 FSTLTGPIVIAV

-55 TLAPWLFL
+55 ALAPWLFL

-73 FSDEYRQGTVEILR
+73 FSDEYRLGTVEILR

-116 SYLLAVCYLG
+116 FYLLAVCYLG

-146 LACLYTAIGVF
+146 LACLYTAIGIF

-172 AFLCFLF
+172 AFLCFVF
-179 YYGFEMLSFLPA
+179 YYGFEMLSFIPT
-191 NVNVKDFISSLG
+191 NVNVKDFISSMG

-215 IDFSDIWYFLTVS
+215 IDFADIWYFITIS
-228 QFFLIITFRRKISLK
+228 QFFLFITFRKRFSLR
-243 VLGVALFLL
+243 LCGVAL
-252 MTNVLTSSV
+252 MIVLTNLVASNIV
-261 VWRLDLTAEKRHSIS
+261 LRLDLTAEKRHSIS
-276 ESTKQLLENQ
+276 ESTKNLLENQ
-286 KNGVKVDVFLEG
+286 EHGVKVDVYLDG

-306 LKKSVKYLLDE
+306 LKKSVGYLLDE

-327 VEFIDP
+327 VEFSDP
-333 LAEATTEKERNK
+333 LSDAKSEKERNQ
-345 IMAQMQRKGLSPT
+345 IMAKMQRRGISPT
-358 MVHDYDNNGN
+358 MVHDYDKNGN
-368 TLQKVIFPWAVFSC
+368 TLQKVIFPWAVVSC
-382 VGDTISVPLLQN
+382 AGDTITVPLLQN

-423 QKDVVKVAFLEGHGE
+423 QKEVIKVAFLEGHNE
-438 AEEHFVY
+438 AEEHFVF

-459 GVLGSDP
+459 GVLGNDP

-500 RVIWLI
+500 RVIWLL

-513 EIGKPNDLGLTDQL
+513 EVGKPNDLGLTDQL
-527 FTYGVRIQPV
+527 FTYGVRIQPM
-537 MLLDVQCGTVP
+537 MLLDIQCATVP
-548 INTSLEGQTPN
+548 INTAMEGQTPN

-567 SPLLMTIPNHPIT
+567 SPLLMTMPEHAIT
-580 RNIAPVKAEF
+580 RNVAPVKAEF
-590 SSYIEKVGE
+590 ASYIEKVGE
-599 NDSINTGTILLCSS
+599 NDSVMGTVLLCSS

-621 PMTLSADVVNLSP
+621 PMSLRADIVNLSP
-634 ESPYFSYSYM
+634 ESPYFAYSYM
-644 PVAVLLEGKFKSVY
+644 PVAVLLEGKFNSVY
-658 ANRLAPENIV
+658 ANRLAPENII
-668 TNGVKPIKES
+668 TGGSKPIKQSE
-678 VDTKMIVVAD
+678 DTKMIVVAD

-716 QFGNDDFMLNAINY
+716 QFGNNDFMLNAVNY

-744 ISLRILDKEKI
+744 ISLRILDKEKV
-755 ARNGDFWKWFCI
+755 ARNGEFWKWFCI
-767 TVPVLLLIIISLIF
+767 TVPVLLLIIFSIGF
-781 QFVRKNQNTK
+781 QIVRKNQNTK

>member
-13 FSSLTGPIVIAV
+13 FSTLTGPIVIAV

-55 TLAPWLFL
+55 ALAPWLFL

-73 FSDEYRQGTVEILR
+73 FSDEYRLGTVEILR

-116 SYLLAVCYLG
+116 FYLLAVCYLG

-146 LACLYTAIGVF
+146 LACLYTAIGIF

-172 AFLCFLF
+172 AFLCFVF
-179 YYGFEMLSFLPA
+179 YYGFEMLSFIPT
-191 NVNVKDFISSLG
+191 NVNVKDFISSMG

-215 IDFSDIWYFLTVS
+215 IDFADIWYFITIS
-228 QFFLIITFRRKISLK
+228 QFFLFITFRKRFSLR
-243 VLGVALFLL
+243 LCGVAL
-252 MTNVLTSSV
+252 MIVLTNLVASNIV
-261 VWRLDLTAEKRHSIS
+261 LRLDLTAEKRHSIS
-276 ESTKQLLENQ
+276 ESTKNLLENQ
-286 KNGVKVDVFLEG
+286 EHGVKVDVYLDG

-306 LKKSVKYLLDE
+306 LKKSVGYLLDE

-327 VEFIDP
+327 VEFSDP
-333 LAEATTEKERNK
+333 LSDAKSEKERNL
-345 IMAQMQRKGLSPT
+345 IMAKMQRRGISPT
-358 MVHDYDNNGN
+358 MVHDYDKNGN
-368 TLQKVIFPWAVFSC
+368 TLQKVIFPWAVVSC
-382 VGDTISVPLLQN
+382 AGDTITVPLLQN

-423 QKDVVKVAFLEGHGE
+423 QKEVIKVAFLEGHNE
-438 AEEHFVY
+438 AEEHFVF

-459 GVLGSDP
+459 GVLGNDP

-513 EIGKPNDLGLTDQL
+513 EVGKPNDLGLTDQL
-527 FTYGVRIQPV
+527 FTYGVRIQPM
-537 MLLDVQCGTVP
+537 MLLDIQCATVP
-548 INTSLEGQTPN
+548 INTAMEGQTPN

-567 SPLLMTIPNHPIT
+567 SPLLMTMPEHAIT
-580 RNIAPVKAEF
+580 RNVAPVKAEF
-590 SSYIEKVGE
+590 ASYIEKVGE
-599 NDSINTGTILLCSS
+599 NDSVMGTVLLCSS

-621 PMTLSADVVNLSP
+621 PMSLRADIVNLSP
-634 ESPYFSYSYM
+634 ESPYFAYSYM
-644 PVAVLLEGKFKSVY
+644 PVAVLLEGKFNSVY
-658 ANRLAPENIV
+658 ANRLAPENII
-668 TNGVKPIKES
+668 TSGSKPIKQSE
-678 VDTKMIVVAD
+678 DTKMIVVAD

-716 QFGNDDFMLNAINY
+716 QFGNNDFMLNAVNY

-744 ISLRILDKEKI
+744 ISLRILDKEKV
-755 ARNGDFWKWFCI
+755 ARNGEFWKWFCI
-767 TVPVLLLIIISLIF
+767 TIPVLLLIIFSIGF
-781 QFVRKNQNTK
+781 QIVRKNQNTK

>member
-13 FSSLTGPIVIAV
+13 FSTLTGPIVIAV

-55 TLAPWLFL
+55 ALAPWLFL
-63 FLIPAITMRT
+63 FLVPAITMRT

-106 IALISLLFTL
+106 IALISLIFTL
-116 SYLLAVCYLG
+116 FYLLAVCYLG

-146 LACLYTAIGVF
+146 LACLYTSIGIF

-172 AFLCFLF
+172 AFLCFVF
-179 YYGFEMLSFLPA
+179 YYGFEMLSFIPA
-191 NVNVKDFISSLG
+191 NVNVKDFISSMG

-215 IDFSDIWYFLTVS
+215 IDFSDIWYFITIS
-228 QFFLIITFRRKISLK
+228 QFFLLITFRKRFSVKL
-243 VLGVALFLL
+243 LGVAFALILTNLL
-252 MTNVLTSSV
+252 ASNVVL
-261 VWRLDLTAEKRHSIS
+261 RLDLTAEKRHSIS

-286 KNGVKVDVFLEG
+286 QAGVKVDVLLDG

-306 LKKSVKYLLDE
+306 LKKSVGYLLDE
-317 MDRYANVGLN
+317 MDRYAAVGLN
-327 VEFIDP
+327 VEFADP
-333 LAEATTEKERNK
+333 LSEATSEKERNQVVAK
-345 IMAQMQRKGLSPT
+345 MQRKGLAPT
-358 MVHDYDNNGN
+358 MVHDYDKNGN
-368 TLQKVIFPWAVFSC
+368 TLQKVIFPWAVVSC
-382 VGDTISVPLLQN
+382 AGDTIKVPLLQN

-402 NLNSSIENLEYA
+402 NLNSSIENLEYV

-423 QKDVVKVAFLEGHGE
+423 QKEVVKVAFLEGHGE

-459 GVLGSDP
+459 GVLGDDS

-500 RVIWLI
+500 RVIWLV

-513 EIGKPNDLGLTDQL
+513 EVGKPNDLGLTDQL
-527 FTYGVRIQPV
+527 FTYGVRIQPM
-537 MLLDVQCGTVP
+537 MLLDIQCATVP
-548 INTSLEGQTPN
+548 INTSMEGQTPN

-567 SPLLMTIPNHPIT
+567 SPLLMPMPEHAIT
-580 RNIAPVKAEF
+580 RNIAPIKAEF
-590 SSYIEKVGE
+590 ASYIEKVGE
-599 NDSINTGTILLCSS
+599 NDSVSGTVLLCTS

-621 PMTLSADVVNLSP
+621 PMSLRADIVNLSP
-634 ESPYFSYSYM
+634 ESPYFAYSYM

-658 ANRLAPENIV
+658 ANRLAPENII
-668 TNGVKPIKES
+668 TGGKKPIKQSEN
-678 VDTKMIVVAD
+678 TKMLVVAD

-716 QFGNDDFMLNAINY
+716 QFGNNDFMLNAVNY

-744 ISLRILDKEKI
+744 ISLRILDKEKV
-755 ARNGDFWKWFCI
+755 ARNGEFWKWFCI
-767 TVPVLLLIIISLIF
+767 TVPVLLLIIFSVVF
-781 QFVRKNQNTK
+781 QIVRKNQNTK

>member
-13 FSSLTGPIVIAV
+13 FSTLTGPIVIAV

-55 TLAPWLFL
+55 ALAPWLFL
-63 FLIPAITMRT
+63 FLVPAITMRT

-106 IALISLLFTL
+106 IVLISLIFTL
-116 SYLLAVCYLG
+116 FYLLAVCYLG

-146 LACLYTAIGVF
+146 LACLYTSIGIF

-172 AFLCFLF
+172 AFLCFVF
-179 YYGFEMLSFLPA
+179 YYGFEMLSFIPA
-191 NVNVKDFISSLG
+191 NVNVKDFISSMG

-215 IDFSDIWYFLTVS
+215 IDFSDIWYFITIS
-228 QFFLIITFRRKISLK
+228 QFFLLITFRKRFSVKL
-243 VLGVALFLL
+243 LGVAFALILTNLL
-252 MTNVLTSSV
+252 ASNVVL
-261 VWRLDLTAEKRHSIS
+261 RLDLTAEKRHSIS

-286 KNGVKVDVFLEG
+286 QAGVKVDVLLDG

-306 LKKSVKYLLDE
+306 LKKSVGYLLDE
-317 MDRYANVGLN
+317 MDRYAAVGLN
-327 VEFIDP
+327 VEFADP
-333 LAEATTEKERNK
+333 LSEATSEKERNQVVAK
-345 IMAQMQRKGLSPT
+345 MQRKGLSPT
-358 MVHDYDNNGN
+358 MVHDYDKNGN
-368 TLQKVIFPWAVFSC
+368 TLQKVIFPWAVVSC
-382 VGDTISVPLLQN
+382 AGDTIKVPLLQN

-402 NLNSSIENLEYA
+402 NLNSSIENLEYV

-423 QKDVVKVAFLEGHGE
+423 QKEVVKVAFLEGHGE

-459 GVLGSDP
+459 GVLGDDP

-500 RVIWLI
+500 RVIWLV

-513 EIGKPNDLGLTDQL
+513 EVGKPNDLGLTDQL
-527 FTYGVRIQPV
+527 FTYGVRIQPM
-537 MLLDVQCGTVP
+537 MLLDIQCATVP
-548 INTSLEGQTPN
+548 INTSMEGQTPN

-567 SPLLMTIPNHPIT
+567 SPLLMPMPEHAIT
-580 RNIAPVKAEF
+580 RNIAPIKAEF
-590 SSYIEKVGE
+590 ASYIEKVGE
-599 NDSINTGTILLCSS
+599 NDSVSGTVLLCTS

-621 PMTLSADVVNLSP
+621 PMSLRADIVNLSP
-634 ESPYFSYSYM
+634 ESPYFAYSYM

-658 ANRLAPENIV
+658 ANRLAPENII
-668 TNGVKPIKES
+668 TGGKKPIKQSEN
-678 VDTKMIVVAD
+678 TKMLVVAD

-716 QFGNDDFMLNAINY
+716 QFGNNDFMLNAVNY

-744 ISLRILDKEKI
+744 ISLRILDKEKV
-755 ARNGDFWKWFCI
+755 ARNGEFWKWFCI
-767 TVPVLLLIIISLIF
+767 AVPVLLLIIFSVGF
-781 QFVRKNQNTK
+781 QIVRKNQNTK

>member
-13 FSSLTGPIVIAV
+13 FSTLTGPIVIAV

-55 TLAPWLFL
+55 ALAPWLFL
-63 FLIPAITMRT
+63 FLVPAITMRT

-98 SKYLASLI
+98 AKYLASLI
-106 IALISLLFTL
+106 IVLISLLFTL
-116 SYLLAVCYLG
+116 FYLLAVCYLG

-172 AFLCFLF
+172 AFLCFIF
-179 YYGFEMLSFLPA
+179 YYGFEMLSFLPN
-191 NVNVKDFISSLG
+191 NVNVKDFISSMG
-203 IAYHYDSMSRGV
+203 IASHYDSMSRGV
-215 IDFSDIWYFLTVS
+215 IDFSDIWYFITIS
-228 QFFLIITFRRKISLK
+228 QFFLLITFRKRFPIKL
-243 VLGVALFLL
+243 LAVAFGL
-252 MTNVLTSSV
+252 VLTNIFASSIV
-261 VWRLDLTAEKRHSIS
+261 LRLDLTAEKRHSIS
-276 ESTKQLLENQ
+276 ESTKNLLKNQ
-286 KNGVKVDVFLEG
+286 EKGVKVDVYLDG

-306 LKKSVKYLLDE
+306 LKKSVQYILDE
-317 MDRYANVGLN
+317 MNRYAEVGIK
-327 VEFIDP
+327 VEFTD
-333 LAEATTEKERNK
+333 LLSDATSEKERNQ
-345 IMAQMQRKGLSPT
+345 IMSKMQRKGLSPT
-358 MVHDYDNNGN
+358 MVHDYDNSGN

-382 VGDTISVPLLQN
+382 AGDTINVPLLQN

-414 FTDALRILT
+414 FTDALRIFT
-423 QKDVVKVAFLEGHGE
+423 QKEVVKVAFLEGHGE

-445 SLTESLSRYYQVDR
+445 SLTESISRYYQVDR
-459 GVLGSDP
+459 GVLGDDP

-500 RVIWLI
+500 RVIWLV

-513 EIGKPNDLGLTDQL
+513 EVGKPNDLGLTDQL
-527 FTYGVRIQPV
+527 FTYGVRIQPM
-537 MLLDVQCGTVP
+537 MLLDIQCATVP
-548 INTSLEGQTPN
+548 INTSMEGQVPN

-567 SPLLMTIPNHPIT
+567 SPLLMPMPEHAIT

-590 SSYIEKVGE
+590 ASYIEKVGE
-599 NDSINTGTILLCSS
+599 NDSVSGTVLLCTS

-621 PMTLSADVVNLSP
+621 PMSLRADIVNLSP
-634 ESPYFSYSYM
+634 ESPYFAYSYM

-658 ANRLAPENIV
+658 ANRLAPENII
-668 TNGVKPIKES
+668 TGGKKPIKQSEN
-678 VDTKMIVVAD
+678 TKMLVVAD

-716 QFGNDDFMLNAINY
+716 QFGNNDFMLNAVNY

-755 ARNGDFWKWFCI
+755 ARNGEFWKWFCI
-767 TVPVLLLIIISLIF
+767 TVPVLLLIIFSLGF
-781 QFVRKNQNTK
+781 QIVRKNQNTK

>member
-13 FSSLTGPIVIAV
+13 FSTLTGPIVIAV

-55 TLAPWLFL
+55 ALAPWLFL
-63 FLIPAITMRT
+63 FLVPAITMRT

-98 SKYLASLI
+98 AKYLASLI
-106 IALISLLFTL
+106 IVLISLLFTL
-116 SYLLAVCYLG
+116 FYLLAVCYLG

-172 AFLCFLF
+172 AFLCFIF
-179 YYGFEMLSFLPA
+179 YYGFEMLSFLPN
-191 NVNVKDFISSLG
+191 NVNVKDFISSMG
-203 IAYHYDSMSRGV
+203 IASHYDSMSRGV
-215 IDFSDIWYFLTVS
+215 IDFSDIWYFITIS
-228 QFFLIITFRRKISLK
+228 QFFLLITFRKRFPIKL
-243 VLGVALFLL
+243 LAVAFGL
-252 MTNVLTSSV
+252 VLTNIFASSIV
-261 VWRLDLTAEKRHSIS
+261 LRLDLTAEKRHSIS
-276 ESTKQLLENQ
+276 ESTKNLLKNQ
-286 KNGVKVDVFLEG
+286 EKGVKVDVYLDG

-306 LKKSVKYLLDE
+306 LKKSVQYILDE
-317 MDRYANVGLN
+317 MNRYAEVGIK
-327 VEFIDP
+327 VEFTD
-333 LAEATTEKERNK
+333 LLSDATSEKERNQ
-345 IMAQMQRKGLSPT
+345 IMSKMQRKGLSPT
-358 MVHDYDNNGN
+358 MVHDYDNSGN

-382 VGDTISVPLLQN
+382 AGDTINVPLLQN

-414 FTDALRILT
+414 FTDALRIFT
-423 QKDVVKVAFLEGHGE
+423 QKEVVKVAFLEGHGE

-459 GVLGSDP
+459 GVLGDDP

-500 RVIWLI
+500 RVIWLV

-513 EIGKPNDLGLTDQL
+513 EVGKPNDLGLTDQL
-527 FTYGVRIQPV
+527 FTYGVRIQPM
-537 MLLDVQCGTVP
+537 MLLDIQCATVP
-548 INTSLEGQTPN
+548 INTSMEGQVPN

-567 SPLLMTIPNHPIT
+567 SPLLMPMPEHAIT
-580 RNIAPVKAEF
+580 RNIAPIKAEF
-590 SSYIEKVGE
+590 ASYIEKVGE
-599 NDSINTGTILLCSS
+599 NDSVSGTVLLCTS

-621 PMTLSADVVNLSP
+621 PMSLRADIVNLSP
-634 ESPYFSYSYM
+634 ESPYFAYSYM

-658 ANRLAPENIV
+658 ANRLAPENII
-668 TNGVKPIKES
+668 TGGKKPIKQSEN
-678 VDTKMIVVAD
+678 TKMLVVAD

-716 QFGNDDFMLNAINY
+716 QFGNNDFMLNAVNY

-755 ARNGDFWKWFCI
+755 ARNGEFWKWFCI
-767 TVPVLLLIIISLIF
+767 TVPVLLLIIFSVGF
-781 QFVRKNQNTK
+781 QIVRKNQNTK

>member
-55 TLAPWLFL
+55 ALAPWLFL
-63 FLIPAITMRT
+63 FLVPAITMRT

-106 IALISLLFTL
+106 IALISLIFTL
-116 SYLLAVCYLG
+116 FYLLAVCYLG

-146 LACLYTAIGVF
+146 LACLYTSIGIF

-172 AFLCFLF
+172 AFLCFVF
-179 YYGFEMLSFLPA
+179 YYGFEMLSFIPA
-191 NVNVKDFISSLG
+191 NVNVKDFISSMG

-215 IDFSDIWYFLTVS
+215 IDFSDIWYFITIS
-228 QFFLIITFRRKISLK
+228 QFFLLITFRKRFSVKL
-243 VLGVALFLL
+243 LGVAFALILTNLL
-252 MTNVLTSSV
+252 ASNLVL
-261 VWRLDLTAEKRHSIS
+261 RLDLTAEKRHSIS

-286 KNGVKVDVFLEG
+286 QAGVKVDVLLDG

-306 LKKSVKYLLDE
+306 LKKSVGYLLDE
-317 MDRYANVGLN
+317 MDRYAAVGLN
-327 VEFIDP
+327 VEFADP
-333 LAEATTEKERNK
+333 LSEATSEKERNQVVAK
-345 IMAQMQRKGLSPT
+345 MQRKGLAPT
-358 MVHDYDNNGN
+358 MVHDYDKNGN
-368 TLQKVIFPWAVFSC
+368 TLQKVIFPWAVVSC
-382 VGDTISVPLLQN
+382 AGDTIKVPLLQN

-402 NLNSSIENLEYA
+402 NLNSSIENLEYV
-414 FTDALRILT
+414 FTDALRILS
-423 QKDVVKVAFLEGHGE
+423 QKEVVKVAFLEGHGE

-459 GVLGSDP
+459 GVLGDDP

-500 RVIWLI
+500 RVIWLV

-513 EIGKPNDLGLTDQL
+513 EVGKPNDLGLTDQL
-527 FTYGVRIQPV
+527 FTYGVRIQPM
-537 MLLDVQCGTVP
+537 MLLDIQCATVP
-548 INTSLEGQTPN
+548 INTSMEGQVPN

-567 SPLLMTIPNHPIT
+567 SPLLMPMPEHAIT
-580 RNIAPVKAEF
+580 RNIAPIKAEF
-590 SSYIEKVGE
+590 ASYIEKVGE
-599 NDSINTGTILLCSS
+599 NDSVSGTVLLCTS

-621 PMTLSADVVNLSP
+621 PMSLRADIVNLSP
-634 ESPYFSYSYM
+634 ESPYFAYSYM

-658 ANRLAPENIV
+658 ANRLAPENII
-668 TNGVKPIKES
+668 TGGKKPIKQSEN
-678 VDTKMIVVAD
+678 TKMLVVAD

-716 QFGNDDFMLNAINY
+716 QFGNNDFMLNAVNY

-744 ISLRILDKEKI
+744 ISLRILDKEKV
-755 ARNGDFWKWFCI
+755 ARNGEFWKWFCI
-767 TVPVLLLIIISLIF
+767 TVPVLLLIIFSVGF
-781 QFVRKNQNTK
+781 QIVRKNQNTK

>member
-13 FSSLTGPIVIAV
+13 FSTLTGPIVIAV

-55 TLAPWLFL
+55 ALAPWLFL
-63 FLIPAITMRT
+63 FLVPAITMRT

-106 IALISLLFTL
+106 IALISLIFTL
-116 SYLLAVCYLG
+116 FYLLAVCYLG

-146 LACLYTAIGVF
+146 LACLYTSIGIF

-172 AFLCFLF
+172 AFLCFVF
-179 YYGFEMLSFLPA
+179 YYGFEMLSFIPA
-191 NVNVKDFISSLG
+191 NVNVKDFISSMG

-215 IDFSDIWYFLTVS
+215 IDFSDIWYFITIS
-228 QFFLIITFRRKISLK
+228 QFFLLITFRKRFSVKL
-243 VLGVALFLL
+243 LGVAFALILTNLL
-252 MTNVLTSSV
+252 VSNVVL
-261 VWRLDLTAEKRHSIS
+261 RLDLTAEKRHSIS

-286 KNGVKVDVFLEG
+286 QAGVKVDVLLDG

-306 LKKSVKYLLDE
+306 LKKSVGYLLDE
-317 MDRYANVGLN
+317 MDRYAAVGLN
-327 VEFIDP
+327 VEFADP
-333 LAEATTEKERNK
+333 LSEATSEKERNQVVAK
-345 IMAQMQRKGLSPT
+345 MQRKGLAPT
-358 MVHDYDNNGN
+358 MVHDYDKNGN
-368 TLQKVIFPWAVFSC
+368 TLQKVIFPWAVVSC
-382 VGDTISVPLLQN
+382 AGDTINVPLLQN

-402 NLNSSIENLEYA
+402 NLNSSIENLEYV

-459 GVLGSDP
+459 GVLGDDP

-500 RVIWLI
+500 RVIWLV

-513 EIGKPNDLGLTDQL
+513 EVGKPNDLGLTDQL
-527 FTYGVRIQPV
+527 FTYGVRIQPM
-537 MLLDVQCGTVP
+537 MLLDIQCATVP
-548 INTSLEGQTPN
+548 INTSMEGQTPN

-567 SPLLMTIPNHPIT
+567 SPLLMPMPEHAIT
-580 RNIAPVKAEF
+580 RNIAPIKAEF
-590 SSYIEKVGE
+590 ASYIEKVGE
-599 NDSINTGTILLCSS
+599 NDSVSGTVLLCTS

-621 PMTLSADVVNLSP
+621 PMSLRADIVNLSP
-634 ESPYFSYSYM
+634 ESPYFAYSYM

-658 ANRLAPENIV
+658 ANRLAPENII
-668 TNGVKPIKES
+668 TGGKKPIKQSEN
-678 VDTKMIVVAD
+678 TKMLVVAD

-716 QFGNDDFMLNAINY
+716 QFGNNDFMLNAVNY

-744 ISLRILDKEKI
+744 ISLRILDKEKV
-755 ARNGDFWKWFCI
+755 ARNGEFWKWFCI
-767 TVPVLLLIIISLIF
+767 TVPVLLLIIFSVGF
-781 QFVRKNQNTK
+781 QIVRKNQNTK

>member
-13 FSSLTGPIVIAV
+13 FSTLTGPIVIAV

-55 TLAPWLFL
+55 ALAPWLFL
-63 FLIPAITMRT
+63 FLVPAITMRT

-106 IALISLLFTL
+106 IALISLIFTL
-116 SYLLAVCYLG
+116 FYLLAVCYLG

-146 LACLYTAIGVF
+146 LACLYTSIGIF

-172 AFLCFLF
+172 AFLCFVF
-179 YYGFEMLSFLPA
+179 YYGFEMLSFIPA
-191 NVNVKDFISSLG
+191 NVNVKDFISSMG

-215 IDFSDIWYFLTVS
+215 IDFSDIWYFITIS
-228 QFFLIITFRRKISLK
+228 QFFLLITFRKRFSVKL
-243 VLGVALFLL
+243 LGVAFALILTNLL
-252 MTNVLTSSV
+252 ASNVVL
-261 VWRLDLTAEKRHSIS
+261 RLDLTAEKRHSIS

-286 KNGVKVDVFLEG
+286 QAGVKVDVLLDG

-306 LKKSVKYLLDE
+306 LKKSVGYLLDE
-317 MDRYANVGLN
+317 MDRYAAVGLN
-327 VEFIDP
+327 VEFADP
-333 LAEATTEKERNK
+333 LSEATSEKERNQVVAK
-345 IMAQMQRKGLSPT
+345 MQRKGLAPT
-358 MVHDYDNNGN
+358 MVHDYDKNGN
-368 TLQKVIFPWAVFSC
+368 TLQKVIFPWAVVSC
-382 VGDTISVPLLQN
+382 AGDTINVPLLQN

-402 NLNSSIENLEYA
+402 NLNSSIENLEYL

-459 GVLGSDP
+459 GVLGDDP

-500 RVIWLI
+500 RVIWLV

-513 EIGKPNDLGLTDQL
+513 EVGKPNDLGLTDQL
-527 FTYGVRIQPV
+527 FTYGVRIQPM
-537 MLLDVQCGTVP
+537 MLLDIQCATVP
-548 INTSLEGQTPN
+548 INTSMEGQTPN

-567 SPLLMTIPNHPIT
+567 SPLLMPMPEHAIT
-580 RNIAPVKAEF
+580 RNIAPIKAEF
-590 SSYIEKVGE
+590 ASYIEKVGE
-599 NDSINTGTILLCSS
+599 NDSVSGTVLLCTS

-621 PMTLSADVVNLSP
+621 PMSLRADIVNLSP
-634 ESPYFSYSYM
+634 ESPYFAYSYM

-658 ANRLAPENIV
+658 ANRLAPENII
-668 TNGVKPIKES
+668 TGGKKPIKQSEN
-678 VDTKMIVVAD
+678 TKMLVVAD

-716 QFGNDDFMLNAINY
+716 QFGNNDFMLNAVNY

-744 ISLRILDKEKI
+744 ISLRILDKEKV
-755 ARNGDFWKWFCI
+755 ARNGEFWKWFCI
-767 TVPVLLLIIISLIF
+767 TVPVLLLIIFSVGF
-781 QFVRKNQNTK
+781 QIVRKNQNTK

>member
-106 IALISLLFTL
+106 IALISLIFTL
-116 SYLLAVCYLG
+116 FYLLAVCYLG
-126 TPFANIDLGG
+126 TPFANVDLGG

-146 LACLYTAIGVF
+146 LACLYTAIGIF

-172 AFLCFLF
+172 AFLCFVF
-179 YYGFEMLSFLPA
+179 YYGFEMLSFIPSNI
-191 NVNVKDFISSLG
+191 NVRDFISSMG

-215 IDFSDIWYFLTVS
+215 IDFSDIWYFITIS
-228 QFFLIITFRRKISLK
+228 QFFLLITFRKRFTIKLFAVAF
-243 VLGVALFLL
+243 VLVL
-252 MTNVLTSSV
+252 TNVFASNIVL
-261 VWRLDLTAEKRHSIS
+261 RLDLTAEKRHSIS
-276 ESTKQLLENQ
+276 DSTKQLLENQ
-286 KNGVKVDVFLEG
+286 ENGVKVDVYLEG

-306 LKKSVKYLLDE
+306 LKKSVGYMLDE
-317 MDRYANVGLN
+317 MNRYAEVGLN
-327 VEFIDP
+327 VEFID
-333 LAEATTEKERNK
+333 LLKDAKSEKERNV
-345 IMAQMQRKGLSPT
+345 IMAKMQRKGLSPT
-358 MVHDYDNNGN
+358 MVHDYDNSGN

-382 VGDTISVPLLQN
+382 AGDTVSVPLLQN

-423 QKDVVKVAFLEGHGE
+423 QKELVKVAFLEGHAE

-488 KYILDQYIMRGG
+488 KYILDQYIMNGG
-500 RVIWLI
+500 RVIWLV

-513 EIGKPNDLGLTDQL
+513 EVGKPNDLGLTDQL
-527 FTYGVRIQPV
+527 FTYGVRIQPI
-537 MLLDVQCGTVP
+537 MLLDIQCATVP
-548 INTSLEGQTPN
+548 INTSMEGQAPN

-567 SPLLMTIPNHPIT
+567 SPLLMPMPEHAIT

-590 SSYIEKVGE
+590 ASFLERVGE
-599 NDSINTGTILLCSS
+599 NDSVNATVLLCTS

-621 PMTLSADVVNLSP
+621 PMSLRADIVNLSP
-634 ESPYFSYSYM
+634 ESPYFAYSYM
-644 PVAVLLEGKFKSVY
+644 PVAMLLEGKFKSVY

-668 TNGVKPIKES
+668 TNGKKPIKQSEN
-678 VDTKMIVVAD
+678 TKMLVVAD

-716 QFGNDDFMLNAINY
+716 QFGNSDFMLNAVNY

-744 ISLRILDKEKI
+744 ISLRVLDKEKI
-755 ARNGDFWKWFCI
+755 ARNGEFWKWFCI
-767 TVPVLLLIIISLIF
+767 TAPVLLLIIFSLIF

>member
-13 FSSLTGPIVIAV
+13 FSTLTGPIVIAV

-55 TLAPWLFL
+55 ALAPWLFL
-63 FLIPAITMRT
+63 FLVPAITMRT

-106 IALISLLFTL
+106 IALISLIFTL
-116 SYLLAVCYLG
+116 FYLLAVCYLG

-146 LACLYTAIGVF
+146 LACLYTSIGIF

-172 AFLCFLF
+172 AFLCFVF
-179 YYGFEMLSFLPA
+179 YYGFEMLSFIPA
-191 NVNVKDFISSLG
+191 NVNVKDFISSMG

-215 IDFSDIWYFLTVS
+215 IDFSDIWYFITIS
-228 QFFLIITFRRKISLK
+228 QFFLLITFRKRFSVKL
-243 VLGVALFLL
+243 LGVAFALILTNLL
-252 MTNVLTSSV
+252 ASNVVL
-261 VWRLDLTAEKRHSIS
+261 RLDLTAEKRHSIS

-286 KNGVKVDVFLEG
+286 QAGVKVDVLLDG

-306 LKKSVKYLLDE
+306 LKKSVGYLLDE
-317 MDRYANVGLN
+317 MDRYAAVGLN
-327 VEFIDP
+327 VEFADP
-333 LAEATTEKERNK
+333 LSEATSEKGRNQVVAK
-345 IMAQMQRKGLSPT
+345 MQRKGLAPT
-358 MVHDYDNNGN
+358 MVHDYDKNGN
-368 TLQKVIFPWAVFSC
+368 TLQKVIFPWAVVSFA
-382 VGDTISVPLLQN
+382 GDTIKVPLLQN

-402 NLNSSIENLEYA
+402 NLNSSIENLEYL

-459 GVLGSDP
+459 GVLGDDP

-500 RVIWLI
+500 RVIWLV

-513 EIGKPNDLGLTDQL
+513 EVGKPNDLGLTDQL
-527 FTYGVRIQPV
+527 FTYGVRIQPM
-537 MLLDVQCGTVP
+537 MLLDIQCATVP
-548 INTSLEGQTPN
+548 INTSMEGQTPN

-567 SPLLMTIPNHPIT
+567 SPLLMPMPEHAIT
-580 RNIAPVKAEF
+580 RNIAPIKAEF
-590 SSYIEKVGE
+590 ASYIEKVGE
-599 NDSINTGTILLCSS
+599 NDSVSGTVLLCTS

-621 PMTLSADVVNLSP
+621 PMSLRADIVNLSP
-634 ESPYFSYSYM
+634 ESPYFAYSYM

-658 ANRLAPENIV
+658 ANRLAPENII
-668 TNGVKPIKES
+668 TGGKKPIKQSEN
-678 VDTKMIVVAD
+678 TKMLVVAD

-716 QFGNDDFMLNAINY
+716 QFGNNDFMLNAVNY

-744 ISLRILDKEKI
+744 ISLRILDKEKV
-755 ARNGDFWKWFCI
+755 ARNGEFWKWFCI
-767 TVPVLLLIIISLIF
+767 TVPVLLLIIFSVGF
-781 QFVRKNQNTK
+781 QIVRKNQNTK

>member
-13 FSSLTGPIVIAV
+13 FSTLTGPIVIAV

-43 LWGGYANLDGLF
+43 LWGGYASLDGLF
-55 TLAPWLFL
+55 ALAPWLFL

-116 SYLLAVCYLG
+116 FYLLAVCYLG

-146 LACLYTAIGVF
+146 LACLYTAIGIF

-172 AFLCFLF
+172 AFLCFVF
-179 YYGFEMLSFLPA
+179 YYGFEMLSFIPT
-191 NVNVKDFISSLG
+191 NVNVKDFISSMG
-203 IAYHYDSMSRGV
+203 VAYHYDSMSRGV
-215 IDFSDIWYFLTVS
+215 VDFSDIWYFITIS
-228 QFFLIITFRRKISLK
+228 QFFLFITFRKKISLRLL
-243 VLGVALFLL
+243 VVAFAL
-252 MTNVLTSSV
+252 VLTNLLASNV
-261 VWRLDLTAEKRHSIS
+261 VLRLDLTAEKRHSIS
-276 ESTKQLLENQ
+276 ESTKSLLENQ
-286 KNGVKVDVFLEG
+286 ENGVKVDVYLDG

-306 LKKSVKYLLDE
+306 LKKSVAYLLDE
-317 MDRYANVGLN
+317 MDRYASVGLN
-327 VEFIDP
+327 VEFADP
-333 LAEATTEKERNK
+333 LKDATSEKARNQ
-345 IMAQMQRKGLSPT
+345 IMAKMQRKGLQPT
-358 MVHDYDNNGN
+358 MVHDYDKNGN
-368 TLQKVIFPWAVFSC
+368 TLQKVIFPWAVVSC
-382 VGDTISVPLLQN
+382 AGDTIAVPLLQN
-394 IAGRSGDE
+394 IAGRSGEE
-402 NLNSSIENLEYA
+402 NLNASIENLEYA
-414 FTDALRILT
+414 FTDALRILS
-423 QKDVVKVAFLEGHGE
+423 QKEVVKVAFLEGHDE

-459 GVLGSDP
+459 GVLGTDP

-475 IIAEP
+475 IVAEP
-480 QTEFSESD
+480 QTAFSESD

-500 RVIWLI
+500 RVIWLL

-513 EIGKPNDLGLTDQL
+513 EVGKSNDLNLTDQL
-527 FTYGVRIQPV
+527 FTYGVRIEP
-537 MLLDVQCGTVP
+537 MLLLDIQCATVP
-548 INTSLEGQTPN
+548 INTSLEGQDAN

-567 SPLLMTIPNHPIT
+567 SPLLMTQPSHAIT
-580 RNIAPVKAEF
+580 RNVAPVKAEF
-590 SSYIEKVGE
+590 ASYIEKVGE
-599 NDSINTGTILLCSS
+599 NDSVNGTVLLCTS

-621 PMTLSADVVNLSP
+621 PMQLSADIVNLSP
-634 ESPYFSYSYM
+634 ESPYFAYSYM

-658 ANRLAPENIV
+658 ANRLAPE
-668 TNGVKPIKES
+668 GVATGGTKPIKQSEN
-678 VDTKMIVVAD
+678 TKMIVVAD

-716 QFGNDDFMLNAINY
+716 QFGNNDFMLNAVNY

-744 ISLRILDKEKI
+744 ISLRILDKEKV

-767 TVPVLLLIIISLIF
+767 IVPVLLLITISIIF

>member
-25 YLILTASFL
+25 YLIFTASFL

-87 TRPIHPYSIVV
+87 TRPVHPYRIVIA
-98 SKYLASLI
+98 KYLASLV

-116 SYLLAVCYLG
+116 FYLLAVCYLG

-172 AFLCFLF
+172 AFLCFVF
-179 YYGFEMLSFLPA
+179 YYGFEMLSFIPT
-191 NVNVKDFISSLG
+191 NVNVKDFISSMG

-215 IDFSDIWYFLTVS
+215 IDFSDIWYFITIS
-228 QFFLIITFRRKISLK
+228 QFFLLITFRKRFSVKL
-243 VLGVALFLL
+243 LGVAFALILTNLL
-252 MTNVLTSSV
+252 ASNVVL
-261 VWRLDLTAEKRHSIS
+261 RLDLTAEKRHSIS

-286 KNGVKVDVFLEG
+286 QAGVKVDVLLDG

-306 LKKSVKYLLDE
+306 LKKSVGYLLDE
-317 MDRYANVGLN
+317 MDRYATVGLN
-327 VEFIDP
+327 VEFADP
-333 LAEATTEKERNK
+333 LSEATSEKERNQVVAK
-345 IMAQMQRKGLSPT
+345 MQRKGLAPT
-358 MVHDYDNNGN
+358 MVHDYDKNGN
-368 TLQKVIFPWAVFSC
+368 TLQKVIFPWAVVSC
-382 VGDTISVPLLQN
+382 AGDTIKVPLLQN

-402 NLNSSIENLEYA
+402 NLNSSIENLEYV

-423 QKDVVKVAFLEGHGE
+423 QKEVVKVAFLEGHNE
-438 AEEHFVY
+438 AEEHFVF

-480 QTEFSESD
+480 QSEFSESD
-488 KYILDQYIMRGG
+488 KYILDQYIMQGG
-500 RVIWLI
+500 RVIWLL

-513 EIGKPNDLGLTDQL
+513 EVGKPNDLGLTDQL

-537 MLLDVQCGTVP
+537 MLLDIQCATVP
-548 INTSLEGQTPN
+548 INTALDGQESN
-559 FVPMPWYY
+559 FAPMPWYY
-567 SPLLMTIPNHPIT
+567 SPLLMTMPNHAIT

-590 SSYIEKVGE
+590 ASYIEKVGE
-599 NDSINTGTILLCSS
+599 NDSVAGTVLLCSS

-621 PMTLSADVVNLSP
+621 PMTLSADIVNLSP
-634 ESPYFSYSYM
+634 ESPYFAYSYM

-668 TNGVKPIKES
+668 TGGKKPIKQSEN
-678 VDTKMIVVAD
+678 TKMIVVAD

-716 QFGNDDFMLNAINY
+716 QFGNNDFMLNAVNY

-744 ISLRILDKEKI
+744 ISLRILDKEKV
-755 ARNGDFWKWFCI
+755 ARNGEFWKWFCI
-767 TVPVLLLIIISLIF
+767 IVPVLLLIIISLIF

>member
-13 FSSLTGPIVIAV
+13 FSTLTGPIVIAV

-55 TLAPWLFL
+55 ALAPWLFL
-63 FLIPAITMRT
+63 FLVPAITMRT

-98 SKYLASLI
+98 AKYLASLI
-106 IALISLLFTL
+106 IVLISLLFTL
-116 SYLLAVCYLG
+116 FYLLAVCYLG

-172 AFLCFLF
+172 AFLCFIF
-179 YYGFEMLSFLPA
+179 YYGFEMLSFLPN
-191 NVNVKDFISSLG
+191 NVNVKDFISSMG
-203 IAYHYDSMSRGV
+203 IASHYDSMSRGV
-215 IDFSDIWYFLTVS
+215 IDFSDIWYFITIS
-228 QFFLIITFRRKISLK
+228 QFFLLITFRKRFPIKL
-243 VLGVALFLL
+243 LAVAFGL
-252 MTNVLTSSV
+252 VLTNIFASSIV
-261 VWRLDLTAEKRHSIS
+261 LRLDLTAEKRHSIS
-276 ESTKQLLENQ
+276 ESTKNLLKNQ
-286 KNGVKVDVFLEG
+286 EKGVKVDVYLDG

-306 LKKSVKYLLDE
+306 LKKSVQYILDE
-317 MDRYANVGLN
+317 MNRYAEVGIK
-327 VEFIDP
+327 VEFTD
-333 LAEATTEKERNK
+333 LLSDATSEKERNQ
-345 IMAQMQRKGLSPT
+345 IMSKMQRKGLSPT
-358 MVHDYDNNGN
+358 MVHDYDNSGN

-382 VGDTISVPLLQN
+382 AGDTINVPLLQN

-414 FTDALRILT
+414 FTDALRIFT
-423 QKDVVKVAFLEGHGE
+423 QKEVVKVAFLEGHGE

-445 SLTESLSRYYQVDR
+445 SLTESISRYYQVDR
-459 GVLGSDP
+459 GVLGDDP

-500 RVIWLI
+500 RVIWLV

-513 EIGKPNDLGLTDQL
+513 EVGKPNDLGLTDQL
-527 FTYGVRIQPV
+527 FTYGVRIQPM
-537 MLLDVQCGTVP
+537 MLLDIQCATVP
-548 INTSLEGQTPN
+548 INTSMEGQVPN

-567 SPLLMTIPNHPIT
+567 SPLLMPMPEHAIT

-590 SSYIEKVGE
+590 ASYIEKVGE
-599 NDSINTGTILLCSS
+599 NDSVSGTVLLCTS

-621 PMTLSADVVNLSP
+621 PMSLRADIVNLSP
-634 ESPYFSYSYM
+634 ESPYFAYSYM

-658 ANRLAPENIV
+658 ANRLAPENII
-668 TNGVKPIKES
+668 TGGKKPIKQSEN
-678 VDTKMIVVAD
+678 TKMLVVAD

-716 QFGNDDFMLNAINY
+716 QFGNNDFMLNAVNY

-755 ARNGDFWKWFCI
+755 ARNGEFWKWFCI
-767 TVPVLLLIIISLIF
+767 TVPVLLLIIFSLGF

>member
-13 FSSLTGPIVIAV
+13 FSTLTGPIVIAV

-55 TLAPWLFL
+55 ALAPWLFL

-87 TRPIHPYSIVV
+87 TRPIHPYKIVL

-116 SYLLAVCYLG
+116 FYLLAVCYLG

-136 FFGSFIGLIF
+136 FFGSFVGLIF

-172 AFLCFLF
+172 AFLCFVF
-179 YYGFEMLSFLPA
+179 YYGFEMLSFIPT
-191 NVNVKDFISSLG
+191 NVNVKDFISSMG

-215 IDFSDIWYFLTVS
+215 IDFSDVWYFITIS
-228 QFFLIITFRRKISLK
+228 QFFLFITFRKRLSLR
-243 VLGVALFLL
+243 LL
-252 MTNVLTSSV
+252 IASTLLIMTNLLASNVVL
-261 VWRLDLTAEKRHSIS
+261 RLDLTAEKRHSIS
-276 ESTKQLLENQ
+276 ESTKNLLENQ
-286 KNGVKVDVFLEG
+286 EKGVKVDVYLDG

-306 LKKSVKYLLDE
+306 LKKSVGYLLDE
-317 MDRYANVGLN
+317 MDRYAAVGLN
-327 VEFIDP
+327 VEFTDP
-333 LAEATTEKERNK
+333 LSDAKSEKDRNR
-345 IMAQMQRKGLSPT
+345 IMAKMQRKGLSPT

-368 TLQKVIFPWAVFSC
+368 TLQKVIFPWAVVSC
-382 VGDTISVPLLQN
+382 AGDSISVPLLQN

-402 NLNSSIENLEYA
+402 NLNASIENLEYA

-423 QKDVVKVAFLEGHGE
+423 QKDIVKVAFLEGHGE

-459 GVLGSDP
+459 GVLGDDP

-475 IIAEP
+475 IVAEP
-480 QTEFSESD
+480 QTKFSESD

-500 RVIWLI
+500 RVIWLV

-513 EIGKPNDLGLTDQL
+513 EVGKPNDLNLTDQL
-527 FTYGVRIQPV
+527 FTYGVRIQPM
-537 MLLDVQCGTVP
+537 MLLDIQCATVP
-548 INTSLEGQTPN
+548 INTALEGQEPN
-559 FVPMPWYY
+559 FAPMPWYY
-567 SPLLMTIPNHPIT
+567 SPLLMTMPSHAIT
-580 RNIAPVKAEF
+580 RNVAPVKAEF
-590 SSYIEKVGE
+590 ASYIEKVGE
-599 NDSINTGTILLCSS
+599 NDSVNGTILLCTS

-621 PMTLSADVVNLSP
+621 PMSLSADIVNLSP
-634 ESPYFSYSYM
+634 ESPYFAYSYM

-658 ANRLAPENIV
+658 SNRLAPENV
-668 TNGVKPIKES
+668 KTSGVKPIKQSAE
-678 VDTKMIVVAD
+678 TKMLVVAD

-716 QFGNDDFMLNAINY
+716 QFGNNDFMLNAVNY
-730 LADDGD
+730 LVDDGD

-744 ISLRILDKEKI
+744 ISLRILDKEKV
-755 ARNGDFWKWFCI
+755 ARNGEYWKWFCI
-767 TVPVLLLIIISLIF
+767 IVPVLLLITISVIF
-781 QFVRKNQNTK
+781 QIVRKNQNTK

>member
-1 MFAVLEKELRSF
+1 M
-13 FSSLTGPIVIAV
+13 
-25 YLILTASFL
+25 
-34 WLIPGENNV
+34 

-55 TLAPWLFL
+55 ALAPWLFL
-63 FLIPAITMRT
+63 FLVPAITMRT

-106 IALISLLFTL
+106 IALISLIFTL
-116 SYLLAVCYLG
+116 FYLLAVCYLG

-146 LACLYTAIGVF
+146 LACLYTSIGIF

-172 AFLCFLF
+172 AFLCFVF
-179 YYGFEMLSFLPA
+179 YYGFEMLSFIPA
-191 NVNVKDFISSLG
+191 NVNVKDFISSMG

-215 IDFSDIWYFLTVS
+215 IDFSDIWYFITIS
-228 QFFLIITFRRKISLK
+228 QFFLLITFRKRFSVKL
-243 VLGVALFLL
+243 LGVAFALILTNLL
-252 MTNVLTSSV
+252 ASNVVL
-261 VWRLDLTAEKRHSIS
+261 RLDLTAEKRHSIS

-286 KNGVKVDVFLEG
+286 QAGVKVDVLLDG

-306 LKKSVKYLLDE
+306 LKKSVGYLLDE
-317 MDRYANVGLN
+317 MDRYAAVGLN
-327 VEFIDP
+327 VEFADP
-333 LAEATTEKERNK
+333 LSNATSEKERNQVVAK
-345 IMAQMQRKGLSPT
+345 MQRKGLAPT
-358 MVHDYDNNGN
+358 MVHDYDKNGN
-368 TLQKVIFPWAVFSC
+368 TLQKVIFPWTVVSC
-382 VGDTISVPLLQN
+382 AGDTIKVPLLQN

-402 NLNSSIENLEYA
+402 NLNSSIENLEYV

-459 GVLGSDP
+459 GVLGDDP

-500 RVIWLI
+500 RVIWLV

-513 EIGKPNDLGLTDQL
+513 EVGKPNDLGLTDQL
-527 FTYGVRIQPV
+527 FTYGVRIQPM
-537 MLLDVQCGTVP
+537 MLLDIQCATVP
-548 INTSLEGQTPN
+548 INTSMEGQTPN

-567 SPLLMTIPNHPIT
+567 SPLLMPMPEHAIT
-580 RNIAPVKAEF
+580 RNIAPIKAEF
-590 SSYIEKVGE
+590 ASYIEKVGE
-599 NDSINTGTILLCSS
+599 NDSVSGTVLLCTS

-621 PMTLSADVVNLSP
+621 PMSLRADIVNLSP
-634 ESPYFSYSYM
+634 ESPYFAYSYM

-658 ANRLAPENIV
+658 ANRLAPENII
-668 TNGVKPIKES
+668 TGGKKPIKQSEN
-678 VDTKMIVVAD
+678 TKMLVVAD

-716 QFGNDDFMLNAINY
+716 QFGNNDFMLNAVNY
-730 LADDGD
+730 LADDSD

-744 ISLRILDKEKI
+744 ISLRILDKEKV
-755 ARNGDFWKWFCI
+755 ARNGEFWKWFCI
-767 TVPVLLLIIISLIF
+767 TVPVLLLIIFSVGF
-781 QFVRKNQNTK
+781 QIVRKNQNTK

>member
-87 TRPIHPYSIVV
+87 TRPVHPYRIVLA
-98 SKYLASLI
+98 KYLASLI
-106 IALISLLFTL
+106 IALISLIFTL
-116 SYLLAVCYLG
+116 FYLLAVCYLG

-172 AFLCFLF
+172 AFLCFVF
-179 YYGFEMLSFLPA
+179 YYGFEMLSFIPN
-191 NVNVKDFISSLG
+191 NVNVKDFISSMG
-203 IAYHYDSMSRGV
+203 IACHYDSMSRGV
-215 IDFSDIWYFLTVS
+215 IDFSDIWYFITIS
-228 QFFLIITFRRKISLK
+228 QFFLFITFRKRFTIRLLTVAS
-243 VLGVALFLL
+243 VLLLTNLFVS
-252 MTNVLTSSV
+252 NVVL
-261 VWRLDLTAEKRHSIS
+261 RLDLTAEKRHSIS
-276 ESTKQLLENQ
+276 ESTKNLLKNQ
-286 KNGVKVDVFLEG
+286 ENGVKVDVYLDG

-306 LKKSVKYLLDE
+306 LKKSVQYMLDE
-317 MDRYANVGLN
+317 MNRYAAVGLN
-327 VEFIDP
+327 VEFSDP
-333 LAEATTEKERNK
+333 LSEAKSEKERNI
-345 IMAQMQRKGLSPT
+345 IMAKMQRKGLSPT

-394 IAGRSGDE
+394 ISGRSGDE

-414 FTDALRILT
+414 FTDALRILS
-423 QKDVVKVAFLEGHGE
+423 QKEVVKVAFLEGHGE

-459 GVLGSDP
+459 GVLGTDP

-480 QTEFSESD
+480 QTAFSESD
-488 KYILDQYIMRGG
+488 KYILDQYIMQGG
-500 RVIWLI
+500 RVIWLV

-513 EIGKPNDLGLTDQL
+513 EIGKPNDLNITDQL
-527 FTYGVRIQPV
+527 FTYGVRIQPM
-537 MLLDVQCGTVP
+537 MLLDIQCATVP
-548 INTSLEGQTPN
+548 INTSLEGQESN

-567 SPLLMTIPNHPIT
+567 SPLLMAMPNHAIT

-590 SSYIEKVGE
+590 TSYIEKVGE
-599 NDSINTGTILLCSS
+599 NDSVAGTILLCSS

-621 PMTLSADVVNLSP
+621 PMTLSADIVNLSP
-634 ESPYFSYSYM
+634 ESPYFAYSYM

-658 ANRLAPENIV
+658 ANRLAPENIK
-668 TNGVKPIKES
+668 TGGAKPIKQS
-678 VDTKMIVVAD
+678 VETKMLVVAD

-699 ASGYEPL
+699 ANGYEPL

-716 QFGNDDFMLNAINY
+716 QFGNNDFMLNAVNY
-730 LADDGD
+730 LADDSD

-744 ISLRILDKEKI
+744 ISLRILDKEKV

>member
-13 FSSLTGPIVIAV
+13 FSTLTGPIVIAV

-55 TLAPWLFL
+55 ALAPWLFL
-63 FLIPAITMRT
+63 FLVPAITMRT

-98 SKYLASLI
+98 AKYLASLI
-106 IALISLLFTL
+106 IVLISLLFTL
-116 SYLLAVCYLG
+116 FYLLAVCYLG

-172 AFLCFLF
+172 AFLCFIF
-179 YYGFEMLSFLPA
+179 YYGFEMLSFLPN
-191 NVNVKDFISSLG
+191 NVNVKDFISSMG
-203 IAYHYDSMSRGV
+203 IASHYDSMSRGV
-215 IDFSDIWYFLTVS
+215 IDFSDIWYFITIS
-228 QFFLIITFRRKISLK
+228 QFFLLITFRKRFPIKL
-243 VLGVALFLL
+243 LAVAFGL
-252 MTNVLTSSV
+252 VLTNIFASSIV
-261 VWRLDLTAEKRHSIS
+261 LRLDLTAEKRHSIS
-276 ESTKQLLENQ
+276 ESTKNLLKNQ
-286 KNGVKVDVFLEG
+286 EKGVKVDVYLDG

-306 LKKSVKYLLDE
+306 LKKSVQYILDE
-317 MDRYANVGLN
+317 MNRYAEVGIK
-327 VEFIDP
+327 VEFTD
-333 LAEATTEKERNK
+333 LLSDATSEKERNQ
-345 IMAQMQRKGLSPT
+345 IMSKMQRKGLSPT
-358 MVHDYDNNGN
+358 MVHDYDNSGN

-382 VGDTISVPLLQN
+382 AGDTINVPLLQN

-414 FTDALRILT
+414 FTDALRIFT
-423 QKDVVKVAFLEGHGE
+423 QKEVVKVAFLEGHGE

-459 GVLGSDP
+459 GVLGDDP

-500 RVIWLI
+500 RVIWLV

-513 EIGKPNDLGLTDQL
+513 EVGKPNDLGLTDQL
-527 FTYGVRIQPV
+527 FTYGVRIQPM
-537 MLLDVQCGTVP
+537 MLLDIQCATVP
-548 INTSLEGQTPN
+548 INTSMEGQVPN

-567 SPLLMTIPNHPIT
+567 SPLLMPMPEHAIT

-590 SSYIEKVGE
+590 ASYIEKVGE
-599 NDSINTGTILLCSS
+599 NDSVLGTVLLCTS

-621 PMTLSADVVNLSP
+621 PMSLRADIVNLSP
-634 ESPYFSYSYM
+634 ESPYFAYSYM

-658 ANRLAPENIV
+658 ANRLAPENII
-668 TNGVKPIKES
+668 TGGKKPIKQSEN
-678 VDTKMIVVAD
+678 TKMLVVAD

-716 QFGNDDFMLNAINY
+716 QFGNNDFMLNAVNY

-755 ARNGDFWKWFCI
+755 ARNGEFWKWFCI
-767 TVPVLLLIIISLIF
+767 TVPVLLLIIFSLGF
-781 QFVRKNQNTK
+781 QIVRKNQNTK

>member
-13 FSSLTGPIVIAV
+13 FSTLTGPIVIAV

-55 TLAPWLFL
+55 SLAPWLFL

-116 SYLLAVCYLG
+116 FYLLAVCYLG

-172 AFLCFLF
+172 AFLCFVF
-179 YYGFEMLSFLPA
+179 YYGFEMLSFIPA
-191 NVNVKDFISSLG
+191 NVNVKDFISSMG

-215 IDFSDIWYFLTVS
+215 IDFSDNWYFITIS
-228 QFFLIITFRRKISLK
+228 QFFLFITFRKKFSLRL
-243 VLGVALFLL
+243 LGVSLVLV
-252 MTNVLTSSV
+252 MTNLIASNVVL
-261 VWRLDLTAEKRHSIS
+261 RLDLTAEKRHSIS
-276 ESTKQLLENQ
+276 ESTKKLLENQ
-286 KNGVKVDVFLEG
+286 EHGVKVDVYLDG

-306 LKKSVKYLLDE
+306 LKKSVGYLLDE
-317 MDRYANVGLN
+317 MDRYAAIGLN
-327 VEFIDP
+327 VEFSDP
-333 LAEATTEKERNK
+333 LSGASSEKQRNQ
-345 IMAQMQRKGLSPT
+345 IMAKMQKKGLQPT

-368 TLQKVIFPWAVFSC
+368 TLQKVIFPWAVVSC
-382 VGDTISVPLLQN
+382 AGDTISVPLLQN

-423 QKDVVKVAFLEGHGE
+423 QKEVVKVAFLEGHGE

-480 QTEFSESD
+480 QDKFSESD

-500 RVIWLI
+500 RVIWLV
-506 DGVATNG
+506 DGVATND
-513 EIGKPNDLGLTDQL
+513 EVGKPNDLNLTDQL
-527 FTYGVRIQPV
+527 FTYGVRIQPM
-537 MLLDVQCGTVP
+537 MLLDIQCATVP
-548 INTSLEGQTPN
+548 INTALEGQEPN
-559 FVPMPWYY
+559 FAPMPWYY
-567 SPLLMTIPNHPIT
+567 SPLLMTLPTHAIT
-580 RNIAPVKAEF
+580 RNVAPVKAEF
-590 SSYIEKVGE
+590 SSYVEKVGE
-599 NDSINTGTILLCSS
+599 NDSVSGTVLLCTS

-621 PMTLSADVVNLSP
+621 PMQLFADIVNLSP
-634 ESPYFSYSYM
+634 ESPYFAYSYM

-658 ANRLAPENIV
+658 ANRLAPEGVV
-668 TNGVKPIKES
+668 TGGVKPIKQSEN
-678 VDTKMIVVAD
+678 TKMIVVAD

-716 QFGNDDFMLNAINY
+716 QFGNNDFMLNAVNY

-744 ISLRILDKEKI
+744 ISLRILDKEKV
-755 ARNGDFWKWFCI
+755 ARNGEFWKWFCI

>member
-13 FSSLTGPIVIAV
+13 FSTLTGPIVIAV

-55 TLAPWLFL
+55 ALAPWLFL
-63 FLIPAITMRT
+63 FLVPAITMRT

-106 IALISLLFTL
+106 IALISLIFTL
-116 SYLLAVCYLG
+116 FYLLAVCYLG

-146 LACLYTAIGVF
+146 LACLYTSIGIF

-172 AFLCFLF
+172 AFLCFVF
-179 YYGFEMLSFLPA
+179 YYGFEMLSFIPA
-191 NVNVKDFISSLG
+191 NVNVKDFISSMG

-215 IDFSDIWYFLTVS
+215 IDFSDIWYFITIS
-228 QFFLIITFRRKISLK
+228 QFFLLITFRKRFSVKL
-243 VLGVALFLL
+243 LGVAFALILTNLL
-252 MTNVLTSSV
+252 ASNVVL
-261 VWRLDLTAEKRHSIS
+261 RLDLTAEKRHSIS
-276 ESTKQLLENQ
+276 DSTKQLLENQ
-286 KNGVKVDVFLEG
+286 QAGVKVDVLLDG

-306 LKKSVKYLLDE
+306 LKKSVGYLLDE
-317 MDRYANVGLN
+317 MDRYAAVGLN
-327 VEFIDP
+327 VEFADP
-333 LAEATTEKERNK
+333 LSEATSEKERNQVVAK
-345 IMAQMQRKGLSPT
+345 MQRKGLAPT
-358 MVHDYDNNGN
+358 MVHDYDKNGN
-368 TLQKVIFPWAVFSC
+368 TLQKVIFPWAVVSC
-382 VGDTISVPLLQN
+382 AGDTINVPLLQN

-402 NLNSSIENLEYA
+402 NLNSSIENLEYV

-459 GVLGSDP
+459 GVLGDDP

-500 RVIWLI
+500 RVIWLV

-513 EIGKPNDLGLTDQL
+513 EVGKPNDLGLTDQL
-527 FTYGVRIQPV
+527 FTYGVRIQPM
-537 MLLDVQCGTVP
+537 MLLDIQCATVP
-548 INTSLEGQTPN
+548 INTSMEGQTPN

-567 SPLLMTIPNHPIT
+567 SPLLMPMPEHAIT
-580 RNIAPVKAEF
+580 RNIAPIKAEF
-590 SSYIEKVGE
+590 ASYIEKVGE
-599 NDSINTGTILLCSS
+599 NDSVSGTVLLCTS

-621 PMTLSADVVNLSP
+621 PMSLRADIVNLSP
-634 ESPYFSYSYM
+634 ESPYFAYSYM

-658 ANRLAPENIV
+658 ANRLAPENII
-668 TNGVKPIKES
+668 TGGKKPIKQSEN
-678 VDTKMIVVAD
+678 TKMLVVAD

-716 QFGNDDFMLNAINY
+716 QFGNNDFMLNAVNY

-744 ISLRILDKEKI
+744 INLRILDKEKV
-755 ARNGDFWKWFCI
+755 ARNGEFWKWFCI
-767 TVPVLLLIIISLIF
+767 TVPVLLLIIFSVGF
-781 QFVRKNQNTK
+781 QIVRKNQNTK

>member
-13 FSSLTGPIVIAV
+13 FSTLTGPIVIAV

-55 TLAPWLFL
+55 ALAPWLFL

-73 FSDEYRQGTVEILR
+73 FSDEYRLGTVEILR

-116 SYLLAVCYLG
+116 FYLLAVCYLG

-146 LACLYTAIGVF
+146 LACLYTAIGIF

-172 AFLCFLF
+172 AFLCFVF
-179 YYGFEMLSFLPA
+179 YYGFEMLSFIPT
-191 NVNVKDFISSLG
+191 NVNVKDFISSMG

-215 IDFSDIWYFLTVS
+215 IDFADIWYFITIS
-228 QFFLIITFRRKISLK
+228 QFFLFITFRKRFSLR
-243 VLGVALFLL
+243 LCGVAL
-252 MTNVLTSSV
+252 MIVLTNLVASNIV
-261 VWRLDLTAEKRHSIS
+261 LRLDLTAEKRHSIS
-276 ESTKQLLENQ
+276 ESTKNLLENQ
-286 KNGVKVDVFLEG
+286 EHGVKVDVYLDG

-306 LKKSVKYLLDE
+306 LKKSVGYLLDE

-327 VEFIDP
+327 VEFSDP
-333 LAEATTEKERNK
+333 LSDAKSEKERNQ
-345 IMAQMQRKGLSPT
+345 IMAKMQRKGLSPT
-358 MVHDYDNNGN
+358 MVHDYDNSGN
-368 TLQKVIFPWAVFSC
+368 TLQKVIFPWAVVSC
-382 VGDTISVPLLQN
+382 AGDTITVPLLQN

-423 QKDVVKVAFLEGHGE
+423 QKEVIKVAFLEGHNE
-438 AEEHFVY
+438 AEEHFVF

-459 GVLGSDP
+459 GVLGNDP

-513 EIGKPNDLGLTDQL
+513 EVGKLNDLGLTDQL
-527 FTYGVRIQPV
+527 FTYGVRIQPM
-537 MLLDVQCGTVP
+537 MLLDIQCATVP
-548 INTSLEGQTPN
+548 INTAMEGQTPN

-567 SPLLMTIPNHPIT
+567 SPLLMTMPEHAIT
-580 RNIAPVKAEF
+580 RNVAPVKAEF
-590 SSYIEKVGE
+590 ASYIEKVGE
-599 NDSINTGTILLCSS
+599 NDSVMGTVLLCSS

-621 PMTLSADVVNLSP
+621 PMSLRADIVNLSP
-634 ESPYFSYSYM
+634 ESPYFAYSYM
-644 PVAVLLEGKFKSVY
+644 PVSVLLEGKFNSVY
-658 ANRLAPENIV
+658 ANRLAPENII
-668 TNGVKPIKES
+668 TGGSKPIKQSE
-678 VDTKMIVVAD
+678 DTKMIVVAD

-716 QFGNDDFMLNAINY
+716 QFGNNDFMLNAVNY

-744 ISLRILDKEKI
+744 ISLRILDKEKV
-755 ARNGDFWKWFCI
+755 ARNGEFWKWFCI
-767 TVPVLLLIIISLIF
+767 TIPVLLLIIFSIGF
-781 QFVRKNQNTK
+781 QIVRKNQNTK

>member
-13 FSSLTGPIVIAV
+13 FSTLTGPIVIAV

-55 TLAPWLFL
+55 ALAPWLFL
-63 FLIPAITMRT
+63 FLVPAITMRT

-106 IALISLLFTL
+106 IALISLIFTL
-116 SYLLAVCYLG
+116 FYLLAVCYLG

-146 LACLYTAIGVF
+146 LACLYTSIGIF

-172 AFLCFLF
+172 AFLCFVF
-179 YYGFEMLSFLPA
+179 YYGFEMLSFIPA
-191 NVNVKDFISSLG
+191 NVNVKDFISSMG

-215 IDFSDIWYFLTVS
+215 IDFSDIWYFITIS
-228 QFFLIITFRRKISLK
+228 QFFLLITFRKRFSVKL
-243 VLGVALFLL
+243 LGVAFALILTNLL
-252 MTNVLTSSV
+252 ASNVVL
-261 VWRLDLTAEKRHSIS
+261 RLDLTAEKRHSIS

-286 KNGVKVDVFLEG
+286 QAGVKVDVLLDG

-306 LKKSVKYLLDE
+306 LKKSVGYLLDE
-317 MDRYANVGLN
+317 MDRYAAVGLN
-327 VEFIDP
+327 VEFAAP
-333 LAEATTEKERNK
+333 LSEATSEKERNQVVAK
-345 IMAQMQRKGLSPT
+345 MQRKGLAPT
-358 MVHDYDNNGN
+358 MVHDYDKNGN
-368 TLQKVIFPWAVFSC
+368 TLQKVIFPWAVVSC
-382 VGDTISVPLLQN
+382 AGDTINVPLLQN

-402 NLNSSIENLEYA
+402 NLNSSIENLEYV

-459 GVLGSDP
+459 GVLGDDP

-500 RVIWLI
+500 RVIWLV

-513 EIGKPNDLGLTDQL
+513 EVGKPNDLGLTDQL
-527 FTYGVRIQPV
+527 FTYGVRIQPM
-537 MLLDVQCGTVP
+537 MLLDIQCATVP
-548 INTSLEGQTPN
+548 INTSMEGQTPN

-567 SPLLMTIPNHPIT
+567 SPLLMPMPEHAIT
-580 RNIAPVKAEF
+580 RNIAPIKAEF
-590 SSYIEKVGE
+590 ASYIEKVGE
-599 NDSINTGTILLCSS
+599 NDSVSGTVLLCTS

-621 PMTLSADVVNLSP
+621 PMSLRADIVNLSP
-634 ESPYFSYSYM
+634 ESPYFAYSYM

-658 ANRLAPENIV
+658 ANRLAPENII
-668 TNGVKPIKES
+668 TGGKKPIKQSEN
-678 VDTKMIVVAD
+678 TKMLVVAD

-716 QFGNDDFMLNAINY
+716 QFGNNDFMLNAVNY

-744 ISLRILDKEKI
+744 ISLRILDKEKV
-755 ARNGDFWKWFCI
+755 ARNGEFWKWFCI
-767 TVPVLLLIIISLIF
+767 TVPVLLLIIFSVGF
-781 QFVRKNQNTK
+781 QIVRKNQNTK

>member
-13 FSSLTGPIVIAV
+13 FSTLTGPIVIAV

-87 TRPIHPYSIVV
+87 TRPIHPYAIVI
-98 SKYLASLI
+98 SKYLSSLI
-106 IALISLLFTL
+106 IALISILLTL
-116 SYLLAVCYLG
+116 FYLLAVCYLG

-136 FFGSFIGLIF
+136 FFGSFIGLVF
-146 LACLYTAIGVF
+146 LACIYTAIGVF

-172 AFLCFLF
+172 AFLCFIF
-179 YYGFEMLSFLPA
+179 YYGFEMLSFLPS
-191 NVNVKDFISSLG
+191 NVNVRDFISSIG

-215 IDFSDIWYFLTVS
+215 IDFSDIWYFLTIS
-228 QFFLIITFRRKISLK
+228 QFFLLITFRRKLSVK
-243 VLGVALFLL
+243 TLGVALFLIV
-252 MTNVLTSSV
+252 TNVFTSAV
-261 VWRLDLTAEKRHSIS
+261 VWRLDLTSEKRYSIS
-276 ESTKQLLENQ
+276 ESTKELLKNQ
-286 KNGVKVDVFLEG
+286 ENGVKVDVYLEG

-306 LKKSVKYLLDE
+306 LKKSVKYMLDE
-317 MDRYANVGLN
+317 MDRYANVG
-327 VEFIDP
+327 VKADFIDP
-333 LAEATTEKERNK
+333 LEGVYSEKQRHEK
-345 IMAQMQRKGLSPT
+345 IAKMQHKGLSPT
-358 MVHDYDNNGN
+358 MVHDYDNSGN
-368 TLQKVIFPWAVFSC
+368 TLQKVIFPWAVFSSA
-382 VGDTISVPLLQN
+382 GDTLAVPLLQN
-394 IAGRSGDE
+394 LAGQSGDE
-402 NLNSSIENLEYA
+402 NLNSSIENLEYI

-423 QKDVVKVAFLEGHGE
+423 QKDVVKVAFLEGHNE

-459 GVLGSDP
+459 GVLGNDP
-466 NILNDYKVV
+466 NILNEYKVV

-500 RVIWLI
+500 RVIWLV

-513 EIGKPNDLGLTDQL
+513 EIGKANDLGLTDQL
-527 FTYGVRIQPV
+527 FTYGVRIQPM
-537 MLLDVQCGTVP
+537 MLLDVQCATVP
-548 INTSLEGQTPN
+548 INTALEGQEPN
-559 FVPMPWYY
+559 FAPMPWYY
-567 SPLLMTIPNHPIT
+567 SPLLMPIPNHPIT

-590 SSYIEKVGE
+590 SSFIEKVGE
-599 NDSINTGTILLCSS
+599 NDSVKGTILLCSS

-621 PMTLSADVVNLSP
+621 PMTLSADIVNLSP
-634 ESPYFSYSYM
+634 ESPFFAYSYM

-658 ANRLAPENIV
+658 ANRMAPENII
-668 TNGVKPIKES
+668 TGGLKPIKES
-678 VDTKMIVVAD
+678 VGTKMIVVAD

-716 QFGNDDFMLNAINY
+716 QFGNDDFMLNAVNY

-744 ISLRILDKEKI
+744 ISLRILDKEKV
-755 ARNGDFWKWFCI
+755 AQNGDFWKYFCLV
-767 TVPVLLLIIISLIF
+767 VPVLLLIIFSFIF
-781 QFVRKNQNTK
+781 QIIRKNQNTK

>member
-13 FSSLTGPIVIAV
+13 FSTLTGPIVIAV

-55 TLAPWLFL
+55 ALAPWLFL
-63 FLIPAITMRT
+63 FLVPAITMRT

-98 SKYLASLI
+98 AKYLASLI
-106 IALISLLFTL
+106 IVLISLLFTL
-116 SYLLAVCYLG
+116 FYLLAVCYLG

-172 AFLCFLF
+172 AFLCFIF
-179 YYGFEMLSFLPA
+179 YYGFEMLSFLPN
-191 NVNVKDFISSLG
+191 NVNVKDFISSMG
-203 IAYHYDSMSRGV
+203 IASHYDSMSRGV
-215 IDFSDIWYFLTVS
+215 IDFSDIWYFITIS
-228 QFFLIITFRRKISLK
+228 QFFLLITFRKRFPIKL
-243 VLGVALFLL
+243 LAVAFGL
-252 MTNVLTSSV
+252 VLTNIFASSIV
-261 VWRLDLTAEKRHSIS
+261 LRLDLTAEKRHSIS
-276 ESTKQLLENQ
+276 ESTKNLLKNQ
-286 KNGVKVDVFLEG
+286 EKGVKVDVYLDG

-306 LKKSVKYLLDE
+306 LKKSVQYILDE
-317 MDRYANVGLN
+317 MNRYAEVGIK
-327 VEFIDP
+327 VEFTD
-333 LAEATTEKERNK
+333 LLSDATSEKERNQ
-345 IMAQMQRKGLSPT
+345 IMSKMQRKGLSPT
-358 MVHDYDNNGN
+358 MVHDYDNSGN

-382 VGDTISVPLLQN
+382 AGDTINVPLLQN

-414 FTDALRILT
+414 FTDALRIFT
-423 QKDVVKVAFLEGHGE
+423 QKEVVKVAFLEGHGE

-445 SLTESLSRYYQVDR
+445 SLTESISRYYQVDR
-459 GVLGSDP
+459 GVLGDDP

-500 RVIWLI
+500 RVIWLV

-513 EIGKPNDLGLTDQL
+513 EVGKPNDLGLTDQL
-527 FTYGVRIQPV
+527 FTYGVRIQPM
-537 MLLDVQCGTVP
+537 MLLDIQCATVP
-548 INTSLEGQTPN
+548 INTSMEGQVPN

-567 SPLLMTIPNHPIT
+567 SPLLMPMPEHAIT

-590 SSYIEKVGE
+590 ASYIEKVGE
-599 NDSINTGTILLCSS
+599 NDSVSGTVLLCTS

-621 PMTLSADVVNLSP
+621 PMSLRADIVNLSP
-634 ESPYFSYSYM
+634 ESPYFAYSYM

-658 ANRLAPENIV
+658 ANRLAPENII
-668 TNGVKPIKES
+668 TGGKKPIKQSEN
-678 VDTKMIVVAD
+678 TKMLVVAD

-716 QFGNDDFMLNAINY
+716 QFGNNDFMLNAVNY

-755 ARNGDFWKWFCI
+755 ARNGEFWKWFCI
-767 TVPVLLLIIISLIF
+767 TVPVLLLIIFSVGF
-781 QFVRKNQNTK
+781 QIVRKNQNTK